1 MAVTLEE
8 LRVIVEGEIAPFQ
21 KKMKQ
26 LESQMKQT
34 QNKIENKTKG
44 LRERVG
50 QQAGGMATALGKLA
64 KITALAYLG
73 KKMLDLGMYST
84 QMALEVSA
92 SVNQIKRQMGE
103 SSQAF
108 LKWIDSNANAM
119 NMSVGEATK
128 YGAVYSNL
136 FSNFIK
142 DSNKL
147 SAYTGK
153 MLQTSAVIAQGSG
166 RTMTDVM
173 ERIRSGLLGNTEA
186 IEDLGINVN
195 VAMIESTN
203 AFKRFANGQSWQ
215 QLDYNTQQ
223 QIRLMAILE
232 QATAKY
238 GNTLQQSVNGR
249 ISMFKSLLSDAALN
263 IGNAMLPIINAMM
276 PVLNSFAMVLKNVT
290 AKLAEFI
297 GLMFNK
303 KAKVKN
309 GSALGNVAQG
319 AQKANDAV
327 GDLGDAMGGV
337 DDASGGTAGNLDD
350 TAKSAKKAAKELMG
364 LAGFDEITTLN
375 LNKDD
380 GSDGA
385 GSGGG
390 GGRGGK
396 GGKGGGS
403 GSGADILPEIALE
416 DMDTQFKSI
425 FDGWLPKLKELGDLF
440 GKGFKASF
448 RAEGVERLLNAL
460 DRIKKTLSDIFTDSR
475 VTGAFDTMLDK
486 WAYALGQF
494 AGSLATVA
502 LGIGVFIAESI
513 ANGLERQKERIISAL
528 TSLFTNLGDIGQSAG
543 NIAQVLSSAFYDV
556 ITSTGAVRI
565 GSAIVS
571 TFLSLSSTVIDIGSQ
586 IGADLMRGLEQIIS
600 ENAPRFSQVL
610 ASALENVAPIFETI
624 EQAVDDF
631 GDAFGRVYDK
641 HISPFIS
648 SLSEGLSYITS
659 VFIEAFD
666 SHVNPALE
674 RFSTGFSEVYDT
686 HIKPAMD
693 STEEAVGKVFDAFK
707 ALWEEVL
714 VPFGAFLSET
724 LGINLGTITD
734 ILGGALIEAV
744 KLLSDTWKGLME
756 GLEGFATWCEN
767 NTGTVQGLATTVGV
781 LALAWKGIEFAS
793 VLEQAGGIPA
803 VFENVKTAF
812 NGVKTAIEG
821 ATIAKAKDIA
831 ESITLNLMYA
841 KDFVV
846 NTASLIAQKGQ
857 EAIAWGISTAAKA
870 ADIAVTTAM
879 TAATWLLNA
888 ALAVLTSPITLVIA
902 AITALIAIGYLLVTN
917 WDTISAACSEIWGA
931 VVEFIGQVCQ
941 NIGKFF
947 SDLWKGVQDVF
958 SGVGQWFSQ
967 RFTEAWNAIV
977 QVFQGLGQWF
987 GDRWRDIE
995 NIFSKVGSW
1004 FGQKFSE
1011 AWNGITNAF
1020 SNVAG
1025 FFRGIYDNI
1034 VSWFTDIGRAV
1045 GDAVSGAFRS
1055 AVNSVFST
1063 VESSVNGFIGIIN
1076 SIIGAV
1082 NKISPIKFGR
1092 IGTVSLPRLAR
1103 GGIVDNPTV
1112 AMIGEAGKEVV
1123 MPLENT
1129 GFLQTMGR
1137 VVGGAV
1143 VNALGGGLP
1152 QSSGLPNGDI
1162 VIVIGSR
1169 EFGRFTIDEINKAQA
1184 EAGQLLLNI

>member
-1 MAVTLEE
+1 
-8 LRVIVEGEIAPFQ
+8 
-21 KKMKQ
+21 
-26 LESQMKQT
+26 
-34 QNKIENKTKG
+34 
-44 LRERVG
+44 
-50 QQAGGMATALGKLA
+50 
-64 KITALAYLG
+64 
-73 KKMLDLGMYST
+73 
-84 QMALEVSA
+84 
-92 SVNQIKRQMGE
+92 
-103 SSQAF
+103 
-108 LKWIDSNANAM
+108 
-119 NMSVGEATK
+119 
-128 YGAVYSNL
+128 
-136 FSNFIK
+136 
-142 DSNKL
+142 
-147 SAYTGK
+147 
-153 MLQTSAVIAQGSG
+153 
-166 RTMTDVM
+166 
-173 ERIRSGLLGNTEA
+173 
-186 IEDLGINVN
+186 
-195 VAMIESTN
+195 MIESTN

-303 KAKVKN
+303 KASVKN
-309 GSALGNVAQG
+309 SAVGNLAQG
-319 AQKANDAV
+319 AQNANDAV
-327 GDLGDAMGGV
+327 GGLGDAMDGV
-337 DDASGGTAGNLDD
+337 DDASGGTADNLDD
-350 TAKSAKKAAKELMG
+350 TAKSAKKAAKELLG

-390 GGRGGK
+390 SGGGGKGGK
-396 GGKGGGS
+396 GGKGGG
-403 GSGADILPEIALE
+403 GPADILPEIALE

-448 RAEGVERLLNAL
+448 RAEGVERLLNAI

-475 VTGAFDTMLDK
+475 VTSAFDTMLDK
-486 WAYALGQF
+486 WAYAFGQF

-513 ANGLERQKERIISAL
+513 ANGLERQKERIIRAL

-543 NIAQVLSSAFYDV
+543 NIAQTLSSAFYDV

-571 TFLSLSSTVIDIGSQ
+571 AILSLSSTVIDLGSQ

-610 ASALENVAPIFETI
+610 AGALENIAPIFETI
-624 EQAVDDF
+624 EQAANDF
-631 GDAFGRVYDK
+631 GDAFGRVYDE

-648 SLSEGLSYITS
+648 SLSEGLSYIVS

-666 SHVNPALE
+666 THVNPALE

-734 ILGGALIEAV
+734 MLGGALIEAI

-756 GLEGFATWCEN
+756 GLEGFAFWCEN
-767 NTGTVQGLATTVGV
+767 NTGTVQGLATTIGT
-781 LALAWKGIEFAS
+781 LTLAWKGIEFAS

-812 NGVKTAIEG
+812 SGVKTAIEG

-846 NTASLIAQKGQ
+846 NTAALIAQKGQ
-857 EAIAWGISTAAKA
+857 EAIAWGISTAAKV

-888 ALAVLTSPITLVIA
+888 ALAVLTSPVTLVIA
-902 AITALIAIGYLLVTN
+902 AIAALVAIGYLLVTN

-958 SGVGQWFSQ
+958 SGVGQWFNQ

-987 GDRWRDIE
+987 GERWRDIE
-995 NIFSKVGSW
+995 NTFSKVGSW
-1004 FGQKFSE
+1004 FSQKFSE

-1045 GDAVSGAFRS
+1045 GDAVSGAFKS
-1055 AVNSVFST
+1055 GMNGAIATVENVVNS
-1063 VESSVNGFIGIIN
+1063 FIGMIN
-1076 SIIGAV
+1076 GAIGLI
-1082 NKISPIKFGR
+1082 NKIPGVSIGR
-1092 IGTVSLPRLAR
+1092 IGYVNLPRLAR
-1103 GGIVDNPTV
+1103 GGIVDSPTV

-1162 VIVIGSR
+1162 VINIGSR
-1169 EFGRFTIDEINKAQA
+1169 EFGRFAIEEINKAQA
-1184 EAGQLLLNI
+1184 QAGELLLNI

>member
-34 QNKIENKTKG
+34 QNKIENSTKG

-50 QQAGGMATALGKLA
+50 QQAGGMAAALGKLA

-108 LKWIDSNANAM
+108 LKWIDNNANAM

-380 GSDGA
+380 GAGGA

-390 GGRGGK
+390 SGGGGKGSK
-396 GGKGGGS
+396 GGKGGGAP
-403 GSGADILPEIALE
+403 ADILPEIALE

-425 FDGWLPKLKELGDLF
+425 FDGWDKVLKPLFDYLSKLSNLF
-440 GKGFKASF
+440 KDGFNMSF
-448 RAEGVERLLNAL
+448 RADSL
-460 DRIKKTLSDIFTDSR
+460 DRFKTALAGIWQSLKDIFADGTVLQAAAR
-475 VTGAFDTMLDK
+475 FGEKLAF
-486 WAYALGQF
+486 ALGQITG
-494 AGSLATVA
+494 ALANIIM
-502 LGIGVFIAESI
+502 GIAVFIAESLNKSLNDTKLDIKGWLIRQFDI
-513 ANGLERQKERIISAL
+513 A
-528 TSLFTNLGDIGQSAG
+528 GDAVASIG
-543 NIAQVLSSAFYDV
+543 NIAQMLGQTFYDV
-556 ITSTGAVRI
+556 FTSAAATN
-565 GSAIVS
+565 
-571 TFLSLSSTVIDIGSQ
+571 
-586 IGADLMRGLEQIIS
+586 IGADILSAITYGTMGIVEVGSKLGRDILSGIEQSLVDNQDKITTALNGL
-600 ENAPRFSQVL
+600 L
-610 ASALENVAPIFETI
+610 SALEPTFESI
-624 EQAVDDF
+624 KNLF
-631 GDAFGRVYDK
+631 KNAF
-641 HISPFIS
+641 
-648 SLSEGLSYITS
+648 EGLSTTYDEH
-659 VFIEAFD
+659 VKPFFD
-666 SHVNPALE
+666 SFTE
-674 RFSTGFSEVYDT
+674 GFSSIFGTLIDSWNNDVQPVLDSIGQSFSDMFDN
-686 HIKPAMD
+686 HIQPFVDNFLYAFGQVVD
-693 STEEAVGKVFDAFK
+693 LLKVV
-707 ALWEEVL
+707 WEEGLLPLFDWIAANILPVL
-714 VPFGAFLSET
+714 VPIFQTLAEWFVQAWNVVFDVLGAVLK
-724 LGINLGTITD
+724 
-734 ILGGALIEAV
+734 ILGGIIEFLVGVFTGDWEKAWDGIV
-744 KLLSDTWKGLME
+744 QVAKGMWNLLSSIFMFVWNVILSFLKG
-756 GLEGFATWCEN
+756 
-767 NTGTVQGLATTVGV
+767 V
-781 LALAWKGIEFAS
+781 
-793 VLEQAGGIPA
+793 
-803 VFENVKTAF
+803 
-812 NGVKTAIEG
+812 
-821 ATIAKAKDIA
+821 
-831 ESITLNLMYA
+831 
-841 KDFVV
+841 
-846 NTASLIAQKGQ
+846 
-857 EAIAWGISTAAKA
+857 
-870 ADIAVTTAM
+870 
-879 TAATWLLNA
+879 
-888 ALAVLTSPITLVIA
+888 
-902 AITALIAIGYLLVTN
+902 
-917 WDTISAACSEIWGA
+917 WDTIVAILQAGW
-931 VVEFIGQVCQ
+931 
-941 NIGKFF
+941 
-947 SDLWKGVQDVF
+947 D
-958 SGVGQWFSQ
+958 
-967 RFTEAWNAIV
+967 AIV
-977 QVFQGLGQWF
+977 RIFQGLGKWF
-987 GDRWRDIE
+987 GDRWKDVE
-995 NIFSKVGSW
+995 NIFSNVGRW

-1034 VSWFTDIGRAV
+1034 VSWFSNIGGAV
-1045 GDAVSGAFRS
+1045 ATAVSGAFRY
-1055 AVNSVFST
+1055 AMNGVFAT
-1063 VESSVNGFIGIIN
+1063 IENAVNGFISMIN
-1076 SIIGAV
+1076 GVIGLINNIPGVSLGSIGYV
-1082 NKISPIKFGR
+1082 N
-1092 IGTVSLPRLAR
+1092 LPRLAR
-1103 GGIVDNPTV
+1103 GGIVDSPTV

-1152 QSSGLPNGDI
+1152 QSSSLPGGDI
-1162 VIVIGSR
+1162 VINIGSR
-1169 EFGRFTIDEINKAQA
+1169 EFGRFAIDEINKAQA
-1184 EAGQLLLNI
+1184 QAGELLLNI

>member
-108 LKWIDSNANAM
+108 LKWIDNNANAM

-303 KAKVKN
+303 KANVKN
-309 GSALGNVAQG
+309 SAVGNLAQG
-319 AQKANDAV
+319 AQNANDAV
-327 GDLGDAMGGV
+327 GGLGDAMDGV

-390 GGRGGK
+390 SGGGGK
-396 GGKGGGS
+396 GSKGGGS
-403 GSGADILPEIALE
+403 GSGADILPEIELT
-416 DMDTQFKSI
+416 DMDNQFKSI
-425 FDGWLPKLKELGDLF
+425 FDGWDKTLQPLFDYLSKLKDLF
-440 GKGFKASF
+440 KDGFNMSF
-448 RAEGVERLLNAL
+448 RADSL
-460 DRIKKTLSDIFTDSR
+460 DRFKTALAGIWQSLKDIFADGTVLQAAAGFGEKLALALGQ
-475 VTGAFDTMLDK
+475 VTGA
-486 WAYALGQF
+486 
-494 AGSLATVA
+494 VA
-502 LGIGVFIAESI
+502 NVVMGIAVFIAESLNKSLKDTKLDIKGWLIRQFDI
-513 ANGLERQKERIISAL
+513 A
-528 TSLFTNLGDIGQSAG
+528 GDAVASIG
-543 NIAQVLSSAFYDV
+543 NIAQMLGQTFYDV
-556 ITSTGAVRI
+556 FTSAAATNIGADILSAITYGATGIVEVGSKLGRDILSGIEQALVDNQDKITTALTGLLSALEPTFESIKNLFKNTFEGLNTTYDEHVKPFFDSFNEGFSSIFGTLLDSWNNDVQPVLDDIGKKFADLFDNHIQPFIDNFLYAFGQITDALKLLWDTILVPLFDWIAANILPVLVPTFQTLADWFVQAWTVVFDVLGAVSKI
-565 GSAIVS
+565 LGGIIEFLVGVFTGDWEKAWNGIVQIAEGLWDMLCSIFKFVWDAIVS
-571 TFLSLSSTVIDIGSQ
+571 FL
-586 IGADLMRGLEQIIS
+586 
-600 ENAPRFSQVL
+600 
-610 ASALENVAPIFETI
+610 
-624 EQAVDDF
+624 
-631 GDAFGRVYDK
+631 
-641 HISPFIS
+641 
-648 SLSEGLSYITS
+648 
-659 VFIEAFD
+659 
-666 SHVNPALE
+666 
-674 RFSTGFSEVYDT
+674 
-686 HIKPAMD
+686 
-693 STEEAVGKVFDAFK
+693 
-707 ALWEEVL
+707 
-714 VPFGAFLSET
+714 
-724 LGINLGTITD
+724 
-734 ILGGALIEAV
+734 
-744 KLLSDTWKGLME
+744 KG
-756 GLEGFATWCEN
+756 
-767 NTGTVQGLATTVGV
+767 V
-781 LALAWKGIEFAS
+781 
-793 VLEQAGGIPA
+793 
-803 VFENVKTAF
+803 
-812 NGVKTAIEG
+812 
-821 ATIAKAKDIA
+821 
-831 ESITLNLMYA
+831 
-841 KDFVV
+841 
-846 NTASLIAQKGQ
+846 
-857 EAIAWGISTAAKA
+857 
-870 ADIAVTTAM
+870 
-879 TAATWLLNA
+879 
-888 ALAVLTSPITLVIA
+888 
-902 AITALIAIGYLLVTN
+902 
-917 WDTISAACSEIWGA
+917 WDTIVAILQAGW
-931 VVEFIGQVCQ
+931 
-941 NIGKFF
+941 
-947 SDLWKGVQDVF
+947 D
-958 SGVGQWFSQ
+958 
-967 RFTEAWNAIV
+967 AIV
-977 QVFQGLGQWF
+977 RIFQGIGPWF
-987 GDRWRDIE
+987 GERWRDIE
-995 NIFSKVGSW
+995 NIFSKVGQW
-1004 FGQKFSE
+1004 FGQKFSDAWKAVQNAFKNIGQWFSERWNDIVNVFRDVANWFNQRFTE
-1011 AWNGITNAF
+1011 AWNAIVKIFQNLGKWFGDRYND
-1020 SNVAG
+1020 VK
-1025 FFRGIYDNI
+1025 NI
-1034 VSWFTDIGRAV
+1034 L
-1045 GDAVSGAFRS
+1045 
-1055 AVNSVFST
+1055 
-1063 VESSVNGFIGIIN
+1063 SSVNQWFGQKFSDAWNAVQNAFNSIGQWFGDRWRDITNVFSKTGSWFGEQFGKAYEGVKKAFSGIVEFFGGIWDRIKSTFTNVGTMVGNAIGGAVRGVINGVLATVENTIN
-1076 SIIGAV
+1076 SGIRLINGAISVINKLPGVNIG
-1082 NKISPIKFGR
+1082 SFS
-1092 IGTVSLPRLAR
+1092 TVSLPRLAR
-1103 GGIVDNPTV
+1103 GGIVDSPTV

-1143 VNALGGGLP
+1143 VNALGGRLP
-1152 QSSGLPNGDI
+1152 QSSGLPSGDI
-1162 VIVIGSR
+1162 VINIGSR
-1169 EFGRFTIDEINKAQA
+1169 EFGRFAIDEINKAQ
-1184 EAGQLLLNI
+1184 EQAGELLLNI

>member
-108 LKWIDSNANAM
+108 LKWIDNNANAM

-166 RTMTDVM
+166 RTMADVM

-303 KAKVKN
+303 KANVKN
-309 GSALGNVAQG
+309 SAVGNLAQG
-319 AQKANDAV
+319 AQNANDAV
-327 GDLGDAMGGV
+327 GGLGDAMDGV

-380 GSDGA
+380 GAGGA

-390 GGRGGK
+390 SGGGGK
-396 GGKGGGS
+396 GSKGGGS
-403 GSGADILPEIALE
+403 GSGADILPEIELT
-416 DMDTQFKSI
+416 DMDNQFKSI
-425 FDGWLPKLKELGDLF
+425 FDGWDKTLQPLFDYLSKLKDLF
-440 GKGFKASF
+440 KDGFNMSF
-448 RAEGVERLLNAL
+448 RADSL
-460 DRIKKTLSDIFTDSR
+460 DRFKTALAGIWQSLKDIFADGTVLQAAARFGEKLS
-475 VTGAFDTMLDK
+475 
-486 WAYALGQF
+486 YALGQGMG
-494 AGSLATVA
+494 AVA
-502 LGIGVFIAESI
+502 NVVMGIAVFIAESLNKSLNDTKLDI
-513 ANGLERQKERIISAL
+513 KGWLIRQFDI
-528 TSLFTNLGDIGQSAG
+528 TGDAVASIG
-543 NIAQVLSSAFYDV
+543 NIAQMLGQTFYDV
-556 ITSTGAVRI
+556 FTSAAATN
-565 GSAIVS
+565 
-571 TFLSLSSTVIDIGSQ
+571 
-586 IGADLMRGLEQIIS
+586 IGADILSAITYGTMGIVEVGLKLGRDILSGIEQALVDNQDKITTAL
-600 ENAPRFSQVL
+600 NGL
-610 ASALENVAPIFETI
+610 LSALEPTFESIKNLFKNT
-624 EQAVDDF
+624 F
-631 GDAFGRVYDK
+631 
-641 HISPFIS
+641 
-648 SLSEGLSYITS
+648 EGLSTTYDEH
-659 VFIEAFD
+659 VKPFFD
-666 SHVNPALE
+666 SFTE
-674 RFSTGFSEVYDT
+674 GFSSIFGTLIDSWNNDVQPVLDSIGQSFSDMFDN
-686 HIKPAMD
+686 HIQPFVDNFLYAFGQVVD
-693 STEEAVGKVFDAFK
+693 LLKVV
-707 ALWEEVL
+707 WEEGLLPLFDWIAANILPVL
-714 VPFGAFLSET
+714 VPIFQTLAEWFVQAWNVVFDVLGAVLK
-724 LGINLGTITD
+724 
-734 ILGGALIEAV
+734 ILGGIIEF
-744 KLLSDTWKGLME
+744 L
-756 GLEGFATWCEN
+756 
-767 NTGTVQGLATTVGV
+767 VGV
-781 LALAWKGIEFAS
+781 FTGDWEKAWDG
-793 VLEQAGGIPA
+793 
-803 VFENVKTAF
+803 
-812 NGVKTAIEG
+812 
-821 ATIAKAKDIA
+821 
-831 ESITLNLMYA
+831 
-841 KDFVV
+841 
-846 NTASLIAQKGQ
+846 
-857 EAIAWGISTAAKA
+857 
-870 ADIAVTTAM
+870 
-879 TAATWLLNA
+879 
-888 ALAVLTSPITLVIA
+888 
-902 AITALIAIGYLLVTN
+902 
-917 WDTISAACSEIWGA
+917 
-931 VVEFIGQVCQ
+931 
-941 NIGKFF
+941 
-947 SDLWKGVQDVF
+947 
-958 SGVGQWFSQ
+958 
-967 RFTEAWNAIV
+967 IV
-977 QVFQGLGQWF
+977 QVAKGMWNLLSSIFMFVWNVILSFLKGVWNTIVAILQAGWDAIVRIFQGLGKWF
-987 GDRWRDIE
+987 GDRWKDVE
-995 NIFSKVGSW
+995 NTFSNVGRW

-1034 VSWFTDIGRAV
+1034 VSWFSNIGGAV
-1045 GDAVSGAFRS
+1045 ATAVSGAFRY
-1055 AVNSVFST
+1055 AMNGVFAT
-1063 VESSVNGFIGIIN
+1063 IENAVNGFISMIN
-1076 SIIGAV
+1076 GVIGLINNIPGVSLGSIGYV
-1082 NKISPIKFGR
+1082 N
-1092 IGTVSLPRLAR
+1092 LPRLAR
-1103 GGIVDNPTV
+1103 GGIVDSPTV

-1143 VNALGGGLP
+1143 VNALGGGLQ
-1152 QSSGLPNGDI
+1152 QSSGLPSGDI
-1162 VIVIGSR
+1162 VFVIGSR
-1169 EFGRFTIDEINKAQA
+1169 EFGRFTIDEINRAQA

>member
-1 MAVTLEE
+1 MATTLEE

-108 LKWIDSNANAM
+108 LKWIDNNANAM

-142 DSNKL
+142 DSDKL

-249 ISMFKSLLSDAALN
+249 ISLFKSLLSDAALN

-276 PVLNSFAMVLKNVT
+276 PVLNSLAMVLKNVT

-297 GLMFNK
+297 SLMFNK
-303 KAKVKN
+303 KASVKN
-309 GSALGNVAQG
+309 SAVGNLAQG
-319 AQKANDAV
+319 AQNANDAV
-327 GDLGDAMGGV
+327 GGLGDAMDDV
-337 DDASGGTAGNLDD
+337 DDASGGTADNLDD
-350 TAKSAKKAAKELMG
+350 TAKSAKKAAKELLG

-380 GSDGA
+380 SDGA
-385 GSGGG
+385 GSGSG
-390 GGRGGK
+390 GGK
-396 GGKGGGS
+396 GGKSGNGGG
-403 GSGADILPEIALE
+403 GPADILPEIALE

-448 RAEGVERLLNAL
+448 RAEGAERLLNAL

-475 VTGAFDTMLDK
+475 VTSAFDTMLDK

-513 ANGLERQKERIISAL
+513 ANGLERQKERIIRAL
-528 TSLFTNLGDIGQSAG
+528 TSLFANLGDIAQSAG
-543 NIAQVLSSAFYDV
+543 NIAQALSSAFYDV
-556 ITSTGAVRI
+556 ITSTGAIRI

-571 TFLSLSSTVIDIGSQ
+571 AIISIGATVIELGSRIGR
-586 IGADLMRGLEQIIS
+586 DLMKGLEIIIT
-600 ENAPRFSQVL
+600 ENAPEL
-610 ASALENVAPIFETI
+610 AEFLKQSLENIAPIFEAI
-624 EQAVDDF
+624 SEAIDDF
-631 GDAFGRVYDK
+631 GKTIIDVYDNYV
-641 HISPFIS
+641 SPFIIGVS
-648 SLSEGLSYITS
+648 KGISENFQPLAT
-659 VFIEAFD
+659 FI
-666 SHVNPALE
+666 
-674 RFSTGFSEVYDT
+674 
-686 HIKPAMD
+686 
-693 STEEAVGKVFDAFK
+693 
-707 ALWEEVL
+707 ALWK
-714 VPFGAFLSET
+714 T
-724 LGINLGTITD
+724 
-734 ILGGALIEAV
+734 
-744 KLLSDTWKGLME
+744 
-756 GLEGFATWCEN
+756 
-767 NTGTVQGLATTVGV
+767 
-781 LALAWKGIEFAS
+781 IEFMS
-793 VLEQAGGIPA
+793 VLQQAGGIPA

-821 ATIAKAKDIA
+821 VTIAKAKDIA
-831 ESITLNLMYA
+831 ESIILNLMYA

-846 NTASLIAQKGQ
+846 NTAALIAQKGQ
-857 EAIAWGISTAAKA
+857 EAIAWGISTAAKV

-967 RFTEAWNAIV
+967 KFTEAWNAIV

-987 GDRWRDIE
+987 GARWRDIE
-995 NIFSKVGSW
+995 NAFSRVGQW
-1004 FGQKFSE
+1004 FAQKFSE

-1020 SNVAG
+1020 SNVVG
-1025 FFRGIYDNI
+1025 FFRGIYDSI
-1034 VSWFTDIGRAV
+1034 VSWFSNIGGAV
-1045 GDAVSGAFRS
+1045 ATAVSGAFRY
-1055 AVNSVFST
+1055 AMNGVFAT
-1063 VESSVNGFIGIIN
+1063 IENAVNGFIGMIN
-1076 SIIGAV
+1076 GVIGLINNIPGVSLGSIGYV
-1082 NKISPIKFGR
+1082 N
-1092 IGTVSLPRLAR
+1092 LPRLAR
-1103 GGIVDNPTV
+1103 GGIVDSPTV

-1152 QSSGLPNGDI
+1152 QSSGLPSGDI

-1169 EFGRFTIDEINKAQA
+1169 EFGRFAIDEINKAQ
-1184 EAGQLLLNI
+1184 EQAGELLLNI

>member
-34 QNKIENKTKG
+34 QNKIENSTKG
-44 LRERVG
+44 LRAGVTK
-50 QQAGGMATALGKLA
+50 QAKGIASALAGLGKIA
-64 KITALAYLG
+64 ALAYLG
-73 KKMLDLGMYST
+73 QKMVQLGMYST

-249 ISMFKSLLSDAALN
+249 ISLFKSLLSDAALN

-380 GSDGA
+380 GAGGA

-390 GGRGGK
+390 SGGGK
-396 GGKGGGS
+396 GGKGGGAP
-403 GSGADILPEIALE
+403 ADILPEIALE
-416 DMDTQFKSI
+416 DMDTHFKSI
-425 FDGWLPKLKELGDLF
+425 FDGWDKVLKPLFDYLSKLSNLF
-440 GKGFKASF
+440 KDGFNMSF
-448 RAEGVERLLNAL
+448 RAESL
-460 DRIKKTLSDIFTDSR
+460 DRFRAALAGIWQSLKDIFADGTVLQAAAGFGEKLALALGQ
-475 VTGAFDTMLDK
+475 VTGA
-486 WAYALGQF
+486 
-494 AGSLATVA
+494 VA
-502 LGIGVFIAESI
+502 NVVMGIAVFIAESLNKSLNDTKLDIKGWLIRQFDI
-513 ANGLERQKERIISAL
+513 A
-528 TSLFTNLGDIGQSAG
+528 GDAVASIG
-543 NIAQVLSSAFYDV
+543 NIAQMLGQTFYDV
-556 ITSTGAVRI
+556 FTSAAATN
-565 GSAIVS
+565 
-571 TFLSLSSTVIDIGSQ
+571 
-586 IGADLMRGLEQIIS
+586 IGADIL
-600 ENAPRFSQVL
+600 
-610 ASALENVAPIFETI
+610 SAITYGTMGIVEVGSKLGRDILSGI
-624 EQAVDDF
+624 EQALVDNQDKITTALNGLLYALEPTF
-631 GDAFGRVYDK
+631 ESIKNLFKNAF
-641 HISPFIS
+641 
-648 SLSEGLSYITS
+648 EGLSTTYDEHVKPFYDSFNEGLSSIFGTLLDSWNNDVQPVLDDIGKKFTDLFDNHIQPFIDNFLYAFGQITD
-659 VFIEAFD
+659 VLKLLWDTILVPLFD
-666 SHVNPALE
+666 WIAANILP
-674 RFSTGFSEVYDT
+674 
-686 HIKPAMD
+686 
-693 STEEAVGKVFDAFK
+693 
-707 ALWEEVL
+707 VL
-714 VPFGAFLSET
+714 VPTFQTLADWFVQAWTVVFDVVGAVFKILCGIIEFL
-724 LGINLGTITD
+724 
-734 ILGGALIEAV
+734 
-744 KLLSDTWKGLME
+744 
-756 GLEGFATWCEN
+756 
-767 NTGTVQGLATTVGV
+767 VGV
-781 LALAWKGIEFAS
+781 FTGDWEKAWNGIVQFFRGIWDLAS
-793 VLEQAGGIPA
+793 
-803 VFENVKTAF
+803 
-812 NGVKTAIEG
+812 
-821 ATIAKAKDIA
+821 
-831 ESITLNLMYA
+831 SIFM
-841 KDFVV
+841 F
-846 NTASLIAQKGQ
+846 
-857 EAIAWGISTAAKA
+857 
-870 ADIAVTTAM
+870 
-879 TAATWLLNA
+879 
-888 ALAVLTSPITLVIA
+888 
-902 AITALIAIGYLLVTN
+902 
-917 WDTISAACSEIWGA
+917 
-931 VVEFIGQVCQ
+931 
-941 NIGKFF
+941 
-947 SDLWKGVQDVF
+947 
-958 SGVGQWFSQ
+958 
-967 RFTEAWNAIV
+967 AWNAIV
-977 QVFQGLGQWF
+977 SFLKGVWDTIVAILQAGWDAIVRIFQGIGPWF
-987 GDRWRDIE
+987 GDRWRDVE
-995 NIFSKVGSW
+995 NIFSKVGQW

-1020 SNVAG
+1020 SNVVG
-1025 FFRGIYDNI
+1025 FFRGIYDTI
-1034 VSWFTDIGRAV
+1034 VSWFSNIGGAV
-1045 GDAVSGAFRS
+1045 ATAVSGAFRY
-1055 AVNSVFST
+1055 AMNGVFAT
-1063 VESSVNGFIGIIN
+1063 IENAVNGFIGMIN
-1076 SIIGAV
+1076 GVIGLINNIPGVSLGSIGYV
-1082 NKISPIKFGR
+1082 N
-1092 IGTVSLPRLAR
+1092 LPRLAR
-1103 GGIVDNPTV
+1103 GGIVDSPTV

-1169 EFGRFTIDEINKAQA
+1169 EFGRFTIDEINRAQA

>member
-108 LKWIDSNANAM
+108 LKWIDNNANAM

-173 ERIRSGLLGNTEA
+173 EHIRSGLLGNTEA

-276 PVLNSFAMVLKNVT
+276 PVLNSFAMVLKNIT

-380 GSDGA
+380 GAGGA

-390 GGRGGK
+390 SGGGGK
-396 GGKGGGS
+396 GSKGGGS
-403 GSGADILPEIALE
+403 GSGADILPEIELT
-416 DMDTQFKSI
+416 DMDNQFKSI
-425 FDGWLPKLKELGDLF
+425 FDGWDKTLQPLFDYLSKLKDLF
-440 GKGFKASF
+440 KDGFNMSF
-448 RAEGVERLLNAL
+448 RADSL
-460 DRIKKTLSDIFTDSR
+460 DRFKTALAGIWQSLKDIFADGTVLQAAAR
-475 VTGAFDTMLDK
+475 FGEKLAF
-486 WAYALGQF
+486 ALGQITG
-494 AGSLATVA
+494 ALANIIM
-502 LGIGVFIAESI
+502 GIAVFIAESLNKSLNDTKLDIKGWLIRQFDI
-513 ANGLERQKERIISAL
+513 A
-528 TSLFTNLGDIGQSAG
+528 GDAVASIG
-543 NIAQVLSSAFYDV
+543 NIAQMLGQTFYDV
-556 ITSTGAVRI
+556 FTSAAATN
-565 GSAIVS
+565 
-571 TFLSLSSTVIDIGSQ
+571 
-586 IGADLMRGLEQIIS
+586 IGADIL
-600 ENAPRFSQVL
+600 
-610 ASALENVAPIFETI
+610 SAITYGTMGIVEVGSKLGRDILSGI
-624 EQAVDDF
+624 EQSLVDNQDKITTALNGLLSTLEPTF
-631 GDAFGRVYDK
+631 ESIKNLFKNAF
-641 HISPFIS
+641 
-648 SLSEGLSYITS
+648 EGLSTTYDEHVKPFYDSFNEGLSSIFGTLLDS
-659 VFIEAFD
+659 WNNDVQPVLDDIGKKFADLFDNHIQPFIDSFLSAFGQIID
-666 SHVNPALE
+666 FLKLLW
-674 RFSTGFSEVYDT
+674 DT
-686 HIKPAMD
+686 ILVPL
-693 STEEAVGKVFDAFK
+693 FDWIA
-707 ALWEEVL
+707 ANILPVL
-714 VPFGAFLSET
+714 VPTFQTLADWFVQAWTVVFDVLGAVLK
-724 LGINLGTITD
+724 
-734 ILGGALIEAV
+734 ILGGIIEYLV
-744 KLLSDTWKGLME
+744 GVFTGDWEKTW
-756 GLEGFATWCEN
+756 N
-767 NTGTVQGLATTVGV
+767 GTVQFF
-781 LALAWKGIEFAS
+781 KGIWELAS
-793 VLEQAGGIPA
+793 
-803 VFENVKTAF
+803 
-812 NGVKTAIEG
+812 
-821 ATIAKAKDIA
+821 
-831 ESITLNLMYA
+831 SIFM
-841 KDFVV
+841 FV
-846 NTASLIAQKGQ
+846 
-857 EAIAWGISTAAKA
+857 
-870 ADIAVTTAM
+870 
-879 TAATWLLNA
+879 
-888 ALAVLTSPITLVIA
+888 
-902 AITALIAIGYLLVTN
+902 
-917 WDTISAACSEIWGA
+917 
-931 VVEFIGQVCQ
+931 
-941 NIGKFF
+941 
-947 SDLWKGVQDVF
+947 
-958 SGVGQWFSQ
+958 
-967 RFTEAWNAIV
+967 WNAILSFLKGV
-977 QVFQGLGQWF
+977 WNTIVAILQAGWDAIVRIFQGLGKWF
-987 GDRWRDIE
+987 GDRWKDVE
-995 NIFSKVGSW
+995 NTFSNVGRW

-1034 VSWFTDIGRAV
+1034 VSWFSNIGGAV
-1045 GDAVSGAFRS
+1045 ATAVSGAFRY
-1055 AVNSVFST
+1055 AMNGVFAT
-1063 VESSVNGFIGIIN
+1063 IENAVNGFIGMIN
-1076 SIIGAV
+1076 GVIGLINNIPGVSLGSIGYV
-1082 NKISPIKFGR
+1082 N
-1092 IGTVSLPRLAR
+1092 LPRLAR
-1103 GGIVDNPTV
+1103 GGIVDSPTV

-1143 VNALGGGLP
+1143 VNALGGDLP
-1152 QSSGLPNGDI
+1152 QSSGLPSGDI
-1162 VIVIGSR
+1162 VIMIGSR
-1169 EFGRFTIDEINKAQA
+1169 EFGRFAIDEINKAQ
-1184 EAGQLLLNI
+1184 EQAGELLLNI

>member
-108 LKWIDSNANAM
+108 LKWIDNNANAM

-303 KAKVKN
+303 KANVKN
-309 GSALGNVAQG
+309 SAVGNLAQG
-319 AQKANDAV
+319 AQNANDAV
-327 GDLGDAMGGV
+327 GGLGDAMDGV

-390 GGRGGK
+390 SGGGGK
-396 GGKGGGS
+396 GSKGGGS
-403 GSGADILPEIALE
+403 GSGADILPEIELT
-416 DMDTQFKSI
+416 DMDNQFKSI
-425 FDGWLPKLKELGDLF
+425 FDGWDKTLQPLFDYLSKLKDLF
-440 GKGFKASF
+440 KDGFNMSF
-448 RAEGVERLLNAL
+448 RADSL
-460 DRIKKTLSDIFTDSR
+460 DRFKTALAGIWQSLKDIFADGTVLQAAAGFGEKLALALGQ
-475 VTGAFDTMLDK
+475 VTGA
-486 WAYALGQF
+486 
-494 AGSLATVA
+494 VA
-502 LGIGVFIAESI
+502 NVVMGIAVFIAESLNKSLNDTKLDIKGWLIRRFDI
-513 ANGLERQKERIISAL
+513 A
-528 TSLFTNLGDIGQSAG
+528 GDAVASIG
-543 NIAQVLSSAFYDV
+543 NIAQMLGQTFYDV
-556 ITSTGAVRI
+556 FTSAAATN
-565 GSAIVS
+565 
-571 TFLSLSSTVIDIGSQ
+571 
-586 IGADLMRGLEQIIS
+586 IGADIIS
-600 ENAPRFSQVL
+600 AITYGTMGIVELGSKLGRDILSGIEQALVDNQDKITTAL
-610 ASALENVAPIFETI
+610 TGLLSALEPTFESIKNLFKNTFEGLNTTYDEHVKPFFDSFNEGFSSIFGTLLDSWNNDV
-624 EQAVDDF
+624 QPVLDDIGKKF
-631 GDAFGRVYDK
+631 ADLFDNHIQPFIDNFLYAFGQIIDLLKLLWDTILV
-641 HISPFIS
+641 P
-648 SLSEGLSYITS
+648 L
-659 VFIEAFD
+659 FD
-666 SHVNPALE
+666 WIAANILPILVPTFQTLADCFVLAWN
-674 RFSTGFSEVYDT
+674 V
-686 HIKPAMD
+686 
-693 STEEAVGKVFDAFK
+693 VFD
-707 ALWEEVL
+707 VL
-714 VPFGAFLSET
+714 GAVLK
-724 LGINLGTITD
+724 
-734 ILGGALIEAV
+734 ILGGIIEFLVGVFTGDWEKAWNGIV
-744 KLLSDTWKGLME
+744 QIAE
-756 GLEGFATWCEN
+756 GLWDMLCSIFKFVWD
-767 NTGTVQGLATTVGV
+767 VIVSILKGV
-781 LALAWKGIEFAS
+781 
-793 VLEQAGGIPA
+793 
-803 VFENVKTAF
+803 
-812 NGVKTAIEG
+812 
-821 ATIAKAKDIA
+821 
-831 ESITLNLMYA
+831 
-841 KDFVV
+841 
-846 NTASLIAQKGQ
+846 
-857 EAIAWGISTAAKA
+857 
-870 ADIAVTTAM
+870 
-879 TAATWLLNA
+879 
-888 ALAVLTSPITLVIA
+888 
-902 AITALIAIGYLLVTN
+902 
-917 WDTISAACSEIWGA
+917 WDTIVAILQAGW
-931 VVEFIGQVCQ
+931 
-941 NIGKFF
+941 
-947 SDLWKGVQDVF
+947 D
-958 SGVGQWFSQ
+958 
-967 RFTEAWNAIV
+967 AIV
-977 QVFQGLGQWF
+977 RIFQGIGPWF
-987 GDRWRDIE
+987 GERWRDIE

-1025 FFRGIYDNI
+1025 FFKGIFDSI
-1034 VSWFTDIGRAV
+1034 VGWFTDIGRAV
-1045 GDAVSGAFRS
+1045 GDAVSGAFKS
-1055 AVNSVFST
+1055 GMNGAIAT
-1063 VESSVNGFIGIIN
+1063 VENVVNEFIGLIN
-1076 SIIGAV
+1076 GAIGLI
-1082 NKISPIKFGR
+1082 NKIPGVNIGR
-1092 IGTVSLPRLAR
+1092 IGYVNLPRLAR
-1103 GGIVDNPTV
+1103 GGIVDSPTV

>member
-34 QNKIENKTKG
+34 QNKIENSTKG
-44 LRERVG
+44 LRAGVTK
-50 QQAGGMATALGKLA
+50 QANGIASALAGLGKIA
-64 KITALAYLG
+64 ALAYLG
-73 KKMLDLGMYST
+73 QKMVQLGMYST

-108 LKWIDSNANAM
+108 LKWIDNNANAM

-238 GNTLQQSVNGR
+238 GDTLQQTVNGR
-249 ISMFKSLLSDAALN
+249 ISLFKSLLSDAALN

-303 KAKVKN
+303 KANVKN
-309 GSALGNVAQG
+309 SAVGNLAQG
-319 AQKANDAV
+319 AQNANDAV
-327 GDLGDAMGGV
+327 GGLGDAMDGV

-380 GSDGA
+380 GAGGA

-390 GGRGGK
+390 K
-396 GGKGGGS
+396 GSKGGGS
-403 GSGADILPEIALE
+403 GSGADILPEIELT
-416 DMDTQFKSI
+416 DMDNQFKSI
-425 FDGWLPKLKELGDLF
+425 FDGWDKTLQPLFDYLSKLKDLF
-440 GKGFKASF
+440 KDGFNMSF
-448 RAEGVERLLNAL
+448 RADSL
-460 DRIKKTLSDIFTDSR
+460 DRFKTALAGIWQSLKDIFADGTVLQAAAR
-475 VTGAFDTMLDK
+475 FGEKLAF
-486 WAYALGQF
+486 ALGQGMG
-494 AGSLATVA
+494 AVA
-502 LGIGVFIAESI
+502 NVVMGIAVFIAESLNKSLNDTKLDIKGWLIRQFDI
-513 ANGLERQKERIISAL
+513 A
-528 TSLFTNLGDIGQSAG
+528 GDAVASIG
-543 NIAQVLSSAFYDV
+543 NIAQMLGQTFYDV
-556 ITSTGAVRI
+556 FTSAAATN
-565 GSAIVS
+565 
-571 TFLSLSSTVIDIGSQ
+571 
-586 IGADLMRGLEQIIS
+586 IGADILSAITYGTMGIVEVGLKLGRDILSGIEQALVDNQDKITTAL
-600 ENAPRFSQVL
+600 NGL
-610 ASALENVAPIFETI
+610 LSALEPTFESIKNLFKNT
-624 EQAVDDF
+624 F
-631 GDAFGRVYDK
+631 
-641 HISPFIS
+641 
-648 SLSEGLSYITS
+648 EGLSTTYDEH
-659 VFIEAFD
+659 VKPFFD
-666 SHVNPALE
+666 SFNE
-674 RFSTGFSEVYDT
+674 GFSSIFGTLLDSWNNDVQPVLDDIGKKFADLFDNHIQPFIDNFLYAFGQIIDFLKLLWDT
-686 HIKPAMD
+686 ILVPL
-693 STEEAVGKVFDAFK
+693 FDWIA
-707 ALWEEVL
+707 ANILPVL
-714 VPFGAFLSET
+714 VPTFQTLADWFVQAWTVVFDVLGAVLK
-724 LGINLGTITD
+724 
-734 ILGGALIEAV
+734 ILGGIIEF
-744 KLLSDTWKGLME
+744 L
-756 GLEGFATWCEN
+756 
-767 NTGTVQGLATTVGV
+767 VGV
-781 LALAWKGIEFAS
+781 FTGDWEKAWDG
-793 VLEQAGGIPA
+793 
-803 VFENVKTAF
+803 
-812 NGVKTAIEG
+812 
-821 ATIAKAKDIA
+821 
-831 ESITLNLMYA
+831 
-841 KDFVV
+841 
-846 NTASLIAQKGQ
+846 
-857 EAIAWGISTAAKA
+857 
-870 ADIAVTTAM
+870 
-879 TAATWLLNA
+879 
-888 ALAVLTSPITLVIA
+888 
-902 AITALIAIGYLLVTN
+902 
-917 WDTISAACSEIWGA
+917 
-931 VVEFIGQVCQ
+931 
-941 NIGKFF
+941 
-947 SDLWKGVQDVF
+947 
-958 SGVGQWFSQ
+958 
-967 RFTEAWNAIV
+967 IV
-977 QVFQGLGQWF
+977 QVAKGMWNLLSSIFMFVWNVILSFLKGVWNTIVAILQAGWDAIVRIFQGLGKWF
-987 GDRWRDIE
+987 GDRWKDVE
-995 NIFSKVGSW
+995 NIFSNVGRW

-1034 VSWFTDIGRAV
+1034 VSWFSNIGGAV
-1045 GDAVSGAFRS
+1045 ATAVSGAFRY
-1055 AVNSVFST
+1055 AMNGVFAT
-1063 VESSVNGFIGIIN
+1063 IENAVNGFIGMIN
-1076 SIIGAV
+1076 GVIGLINNIPGVSLGSIGYV
-1082 NKISPIKFGR
+1082 N
-1092 IGTVSLPRLAR
+1092 LPRLAR
-1103 GGIVDNPTV
+1103 GGIVDSPTV

-1162 VIVIGSR
+1162 VIMIGSR
-1169 EFGRFTIDEINKAQA
+1169 EFGRFAIDEINKAQ
-1184 EAGQLLLNI
+1184 EQAGELLLNV

>member
-34 QNKIENKTKG
+34 QNKIENSTKG
-44 LRERVG
+44 LRAGVTK
-50 QQAGGMATALGKLA
+50 QANGIASALAGLGKIA
-64 KITALAYLG
+64 ALAYLG

-92 SVNQIKRQMGE
+92 SANQIKRQMGE

-108 LKWIDSNANAM
+108 LKWIDNNANAM

-173 ERIRSGLLGNTEA
+173 ERIRSGLFGNTEA

-303 KAKVKN
+303 KANVKN
-309 GSALGNVAQG
+309 SAVGNLAQG
-319 AQKANDAV
+319 AQNANDAV
-327 GDLGDAMGGV
+327 GGLGDAMDGV

-380 GSDGA
+380 GAGGA

-390 GGRGGK
+390 SGGGGKGSK
-396 GGKGGGS
+396 GGKGGGAP
-403 GSGADILPEIALE
+403 ADILPEIALE

-425 FDGWLPKLKELGDLF
+425 FDGWDKVLKPLFDYLSKLSNLF
-440 GKGFKASF
+440 KDGFNMSF
-448 RAEGVERLLNAL
+448 RADSL
-460 DRIKKTLSDIFTDSR
+460 DRFKTALAGIWQSLKDIFADGTVLQAAAR
-475 VTGAFDTMLDK
+475 FGEKLAF
-486 WAYALGQF
+486 ALGQITG
-494 AGSLATVA
+494 ALANIIM
-502 LGIGVFIAESI
+502 GIAVFIAESLNKSLNDTKLDIKGWLIRQFDI
-513 ANGLERQKERIISAL
+513 A
-528 TSLFTNLGDIGQSAG
+528 GDAVASIG
-543 NIAQVLSSAFYDV
+543 NIAQMLGQTFYDV
-556 ITSTGAVRI
+556 FTSAAATN
-565 GSAIVS
+565 
-571 TFLSLSSTVIDIGSQ
+571 
-586 IGADLMRGLEQIIS
+586 IGADILSAITYGTMGIVEVGSKLGRDILSGIEQALVDNQDKITTALNGL
-600 ENAPRFSQVL
+600 L
-610 ASALENVAPIFETI
+610 SALEPTFESI
-624 EQAVDDF
+624 KNLF
-631 GDAFGRVYDK
+631 KNAF
-641 HISPFIS
+641 
-648 SLSEGLSYITS
+648 EGLSTTYDEH
-659 VFIEAFD
+659 VKPFYD
-666 SHVNPALE
+666 SFNE
-674 RFSTGFSEVYDT
+674 GFSSIFGTLLDSWNNDVQPVLDDIGKKFADLFDN
-686 HIKPAMD
+686 HIQPFID
-693 STEEAVGKVFDAFK
+693 SFLSAYGQITDALK
-707 ALWEEVL
+707 LLWETILVPLFDWIAANILPVL
-714 VPFGAFLSET
+714 VPTFQTLADWFVQAWNVVFDVLGAVLK
-724 LGINLGTITD
+724 
-734 ILGGALIEAV
+734 ILGGIIEYLIGVFTGDWEKA
-744 KLLSDTWKGLME
+744 W
-756 GLEGFATWCEN
+756 N
-767 NTGTVQGLATTVGV
+767 GTVQFF
-781 LALAWKGIEFAS
+781 KGIWELAS
-793 VLEQAGGIPA
+793 
-803 VFENVKTAF
+803 
-812 NGVKTAIEG
+812 
-821 ATIAKAKDIA
+821 
-831 ESITLNLMYA
+831 SIFM
-841 KDFVV
+841 FV
-846 NTASLIAQKGQ
+846 
-857 EAIAWGISTAAKA
+857 
-870 ADIAVTTAM
+870 
-879 TAATWLLNA
+879 
-888 ALAVLTSPITLVIA
+888 
-902 AITALIAIGYLLVTN
+902 
-917 WDTISAACSEIWGA
+917 
-931 VVEFIGQVCQ
+931 
-941 NIGKFF
+941 
-947 SDLWKGVQDVF
+947 
-958 SGVGQWFSQ
+958 
-967 RFTEAWNAIV
+967 WNAIV
-977 QVFQGLGQWF
+977 SFLKGVWNTIVAILQAGWDAIVRIFQGLGKWF
-987 GDRWRDIE
+987 GDRWKDVE
-995 NIFSKVGSW
+995 NIFSNVGRW

-1034 VSWFTDIGRAV
+1034 VSWFSNIGGAV
-1045 GDAVSGAFRS
+1045 ATAVSGAFRY
-1055 AVNSVFST
+1055 AMNGVFAT
-1063 VESSVNGFIGIIN
+1063 IENAVNGFISMIN
-1076 SIIGAV
+1076 GVIGLINNIPGVSLGSIGYV
-1082 NKISPIKFGR
+1082 N
-1092 IGTVSLPRLAR
+1092 LPRLAR
-1103 GGIVDNPTV
+1103 GGIVDSPTV

-1143 VNALGGGLP
+1143 VNALGGGLQ
-1152 QSSGLPNGDI
+1152 QSSGLPSGDI
-1162 VIVIGSR
+1162 VFVIGSR
-1169 EFGRFTIDEINKAQA
+1169 EFGRFTIDEINRAQA

>member
-34 QNKIENKTKG
+34 QNKIENSTKG
-44 LRERVG
+44 LRAGVAR
-50 QQAGGMATALGKLA
+50 QANGIASALAGLGKIA
-64 KITALAYLG
+64 ALAYLG
-73 KKMLDLGMYST
+73 QKMVQLGMYST

-108 LKWIDSNANAM
+108 LKWVDNNANAM

-153 MLQTSAVIAQGSG
+153 MLQTSAIIAQGTG

-186 IEDLGINVN
+186 IEDLGINVGI
-195 VAMIESTN
+195 AMIESTN

-238 GNTLQQSVNGR
+238 GDTLQQTVNGR
-249 ISMFKSLLSDAALN
+249 ISLFKSLLSDAALN

-309 GSALGNVAQG
+309 GSALSNVAQG

-380 GSDGA
+380 SSDGA
-385 GSGGG
+385 GSGSGSPGG
-390 GGRGGK
+390 GGGGGKGGK
-396 GGKGGGS
+396 GGKGGG
-403 GSGADILPEIALE
+403 GPADILPEIALE

-425 FDGWLPKLKELGDLF
+425 FNGWDKVLKPLFDYLSKLSNLFKDGF
-440 GKGFKASF
+440 NMSF
-448 RAEGVERLLNAL
+448 RADSLGRFKNAL
-460 DRIKKTLSDIFTDSR
+460 LGIWQSLKDIFADGTVLQAAAR
-475 VTGAFDTMLDK
+475 FGEKLAF
-486 WAYALGQF
+486 ALGQT
-494 AGSLATVA
+494 AGAVA
-502 LGIGVFIAESI
+502 NVIMGIAVFIAESLDKSLKETKLDI
-513 ANGLERQKERIISAL
+513 KNWLIRQFEIKGDTI
-528 TSLFTNLGDIGQSAG
+528 TSIGNLAQTIGQ
-543 NIAQVLSSAFYDV
+543 IFYDT
-556 ITSTGAVRI
+556 ITSAAATNI
-565 GSAIVS
+565 GSAI
-571 TFLSLSSTVIDIGSQ
+571 
-586 IGADLMRGLEQIIS
+586 
-600 ENAPRFSQVL
+600 
-610 ASALENVAPIFETI
+610 
-624 EQAVDDF
+624 
-631 GDAFGRVYDK
+631 
-641 HISPFIS
+641 IS
-648 SLSEGLSYITS
+648 SLVYIRMGIDDITGKIERDFWAFWERLAVDNQAGITTAFIGLLSAVEPIFVSIKDLFKNT
-659 VFIEAFD
+659 FINLNTTYDEHLKPFYD
-666 SHVNPALE
+666 SFTE
-674 RFSTGFSEVYDT
+674 GFSSIFGTLLDSWNNDVQPMLDDIGEKFAGLFDN
-686 HIKPAMD
+686 HIQPFVDNFLYAFGQIVDILKLVW
-693 STEEAVGKVFDAFK
+693 EAILVPLFDWIA
-707 ALWEEVL
+707 ANILPVL
-714 VPFGAFLSET
+714 VPTFQMLADWFVQAWAVVFDVLGAVLK
-724 LGINLGTITD
+724 
-734 ILGGALIEAV
+734 ILGGIIEF
-744 KLLSDTWKGLME
+744 L
-756 GLEGFATWCEN
+756 
-767 NTGTVQGLATTVGV
+767 VGV
-781 LALAWKGIEFAS
+781 FTGDWEKAWNGI
-793 VLEQAGGIPA
+793 VQ
-803 VFENVKTAF
+803 
-812 NGVKTAIEG
+812 
-821 ATIAKAKDIA
+821 IA
-831 ESITLNLMYA
+831 EGIWELLASIF
-841 KDFVV
+841 KFVWD
-846 NTASLIAQKGQ
+846 AILSFLKG
-857 EAIAWGISTAAKA
+857 
-870 ADIAVTTAM
+870 V
-879 TAATWLLNA
+879 
-888 ALAVLTSPITLVIA
+888 
-902 AITALIAIGYLLVTN
+902 
-917 WDTISAACSEIWGA
+917 WDTIIAILQAGW
-931 VVEFIGQVCQ
+931 
-941 NIGKFF
+941 
-947 SDLWKGVQDVF
+947 D
-958 SGVGQWFSQ
+958 
-967 RFTEAWNAIV
+967 AIV
-977 QVFQGLGQWF
+977 RIFQGLGQWF
-987 GDRWRDIE
+987 TARWKEVE
-995 NIFSKVGSW
+995 NTFSNVGQW
-1004 FGQKFSE
+1004 FSQKFSE

-1034 VSWFTDIGRAV
+1034 VSWFTNIGRAV

-1103 GGIVDNPTV
+1103 GGIVDSPTV

-1143 VNALGGGLP
+1143 VNALGGVLP

-1162 VIVIGSR
+1162 VINIGSR
-1169 EFGRFTIDEINKAQA
+1169 EFGRFAIEEINKAQA
-1184 EAGQLLLNI
+1184 QAGELLLNI

>member
-34 QNKIENKTKG
+34 QNKIENSTKG
-44 LRERVG
+44 LRAGVTK
-50 QQAGGMATALGKLA
+50 QANGIASALAGLGKIA
-64 KITALAYLG
+64 ALAYLG
-73 KKMLDLGMYST
+73 QKMVQLGMYST

-108 LKWIDSNANAM
+108 LKWIDNNANAM

-186 IEDLGINVN
+186 IEDLGINVG

-238 GNTLQQSVNGR
+238 GDTLQQTVNGR
-249 ISMFKSLLSDAALN
+249 ISLFKSLLSDAALN

-380 GSDGA
+380 GSDGS
-385 GSGGG
+385 GSGSGSPGGGGG

-396 GGKGGGS
+396 GGKGGG
-403 GSGADILPEIALE
+403 GPADILPEIALE

-425 FDGWLPKLKELGDLF
+425 FDGWDKVLKPLFDYLSKLSNLF
-440 GKGFKASF
+440 KDGFNMSF
-448 RAEGVERLLNAL
+448 RADSLDRFKNAL
-460 DRIKKTLSDIFTDSR
+460 IGIWQSLKDIFADGTVLQAAAR
-475 VTGAFDTMLDK
+475 FGEKLAF
-486 WAYALGQF
+486 ALGQT
-494 AGSLATVA
+494 AGAVA
-502 LGIGVFIAESI
+502 NIIMGIAVFIAESLNKSLNDTKLDIKGWLIRQFDI
-513 ANGLERQKERIISAL
+513 A
-528 TSLFTNLGDIGQSAG
+528 GDAVASIG
-543 NIAQVLSSAFYDV
+543 NIAQMLGQTFYDV
-556 ITSTGAVRI
+556 FTSAAATNIGADILSAITYGTMGIVELGLKLGRDILSGIEQALVDNQDKITTALNGLLSAFEPTFESIKNLFKNTFEELNQTYDEHVKPFFDSFNEGFNTLFGTLLDSWNNDVQPVVDGIGEKFAGLFDNHIQPFVDNFLYAFGQIVDVLKLVWEAILVPLFDWIAANILPVLVPTFQTLADWFVQAWTVVFDVLGAVLKI
-565 GSAIVS
+565 LGGIIEFLVGVFTGDWEKAWNGIVQIAKGIWEMLSSIFMFVWDAIVS
-571 TFLSLSSTVIDIGSQ
+571 FL
-586 IGADLMRGLEQIIS
+586 
-600 ENAPRFSQVL
+600 
-610 ASALENVAPIFETI
+610 
-624 EQAVDDF
+624 
-631 GDAFGRVYDK
+631 
-641 HISPFIS
+641 
-648 SLSEGLSYITS
+648 
-659 VFIEAFD
+659 
-666 SHVNPALE
+666 
-674 RFSTGFSEVYDT
+674 
-686 HIKPAMD
+686 
-693 STEEAVGKVFDAFK
+693 
-707 ALWEEVL
+707 
-714 VPFGAFLSET
+714 
-724 LGINLGTITD
+724 
-734 ILGGALIEAV
+734 
-744 KLLSDTWKGLME
+744 KG
-756 GLEGFATWCEN
+756 
-767 NTGTVQGLATTVGV
+767 V
-781 LALAWKGIEFAS
+781 
-793 VLEQAGGIPA
+793 
-803 VFENVKTAF
+803 
-812 NGVKTAIEG
+812 
-821 ATIAKAKDIA
+821 
-831 ESITLNLMYA
+831 
-841 KDFVV
+841 
-846 NTASLIAQKGQ
+846 
-857 EAIAWGISTAAKA
+857 
-870 ADIAVTTAM
+870 
-879 TAATWLLNA
+879 
-888 ALAVLTSPITLVIA
+888 
-902 AITALIAIGYLLVTN
+902 
-917 WDTISAACSEIWGA
+917 WDTIVAILQAGWDAIVRIFQG
-931 VVEFIGQVCQ
+931 I
-941 NIGKFF
+941 
-947 SDLWKGVQDVF
+947 
-958 SGVGQWFSQ
+958 GQWF
-967 RFTEAWNAIV
+967 TA
-977 QVFQGLGQWF
+977 
-987 GDRWRDIE
+987 RWKEVE
-995 NIFSKVGSW
+995 NIFSNVGNW

-1020 SNVAG
+1020 SNVVG

-1034 VSWFTDIGRAV
+1034 VSWFSNIGGAV
-1045 GDAVSGAFRS
+1045 ATAVSGAFRY
-1055 AVNSVFST
+1055 AMNGVFAT
-1063 VESSVNGFIGIIN
+1063 IENAVNGFIGMIN
-1076 SIIGAV
+1076 GVIGLI
-1082 NKISPIKFGR
+1082 NKVPGVRLGR

-1103 GGIVDNPTV
+1103 GGIVDSPTV

-1152 QSSGLPNGDI
+1152 QSSSLPGGDI
-1162 VIVIGSR
+1162 VINIGSR
-1169 EFGRFTIDEINKAQA
+1169 EFGRFAIDEINKAQA
-1184 EAGQLLLNI
+1184 QAGELLLNI

>member
-108 LKWIDSNANAM
+108 LKWIDNNANAM

-238 GNTLQQSVNGR
+238 GDTLQQSVNGR
-249 ISMFKSLLSDAALN
+249 ISLFKSLLSDTALN

-276 PVLNSFAMVLKNVT
+276 PVLNSLAMVLKNVT

-327 GDLGDAMGGV
+327 GALGDAMGGV

-380 GSDGA
+380 GAGGA

-390 GGRGGK
+390 SGGGGKGSK
-396 GGKGGGS
+396 GGKGGGAP
-403 GSGADILPEIALE
+403 ADILPEIALE

-425 FDGWLPKLKELGDLF
+425 FDGWDKVLKPLFDYLSKLSNLF
-440 GKGFKASF
+440 KDGFNMSF
-448 RAEGVERLLNAL
+448 RADSL
-460 DRIKKTLSDIFTDSR
+460 DRFKTALAGIWQSLKDIFADGTVLQAAAR
-475 VTGAFDTMLDK
+475 FGEKLAF
-486 WAYALGQF
+486 ALGQITG
-494 AGSLATVA
+494 ALANIIM
-502 LGIGVFIAESI
+502 GIAVFIAESLNKSLNDTKLDIKGWLIRQFDI
-513 ANGLERQKERIISAL
+513 A
-528 TSLFTNLGDIGQSAG
+528 GDAVASIG
-543 NIAQVLSSAFYDV
+543 NIAQMLGQTFYDV
-556 ITSTGAVRI
+556 FTSAAATN
-565 GSAIVS
+565 
-571 TFLSLSSTVIDIGSQ
+571 
-586 IGADLMRGLEQIIS
+586 IGADILSAITYGTMGIVEVGSKLGRDILSGIEQSLVDNQDKITAALNGL
-600 ENAPRFSQVL
+600 L
-610 ASALENVAPIFETI
+610 SALEPTFESI
-624 EQAVDDF
+624 KNLF
-631 GDAFGRVYDK
+631 KNAF
-641 HISPFIS
+641 
-648 SLSEGLSYITS
+648 EGLSTTYDEHVKPFYDSFNEGLSSIFGTLLDSWNNDVQPVLDSIGEKFADLFDNHIQPFIDSFLSAYGQIT
-659 VFIEAFD
+659 D
-666 SHVNPALE
+666 AL
-674 RFSTGFSEVYDT
+674 
-686 HIKPAMD
+686 KL
-693 STEEAVGKVFDAFK
+693 
-707 ALWEEVL
+707 LWETILVPLFDWIAANILPVL
-714 VPFGAFLSET
+714 VPTFQTLADWFVQAWTVVFDVLGAVSK
-724 LGINLGTITD
+724 
-734 ILGGALIEAV
+734 ILGGIIEYLV
-744 KLLSDTWKGLME
+744 GVFTGDWEKTW
-756 GLEGFATWCEN
+756 N
-767 NTGTVQGLATTVGV
+767 GTVQFF
-781 LALAWKGIEFAS
+781 KGIWELAS
-793 VLEQAGGIPA
+793 
-803 VFENVKTAF
+803 
-812 NGVKTAIEG
+812 
-821 ATIAKAKDIA
+821 
-831 ESITLNLMYA
+831 SIFM
-841 KDFVV
+841 FV
-846 NTASLIAQKGQ
+846 
-857 EAIAWGISTAAKA
+857 
-870 ADIAVTTAM
+870 
-879 TAATWLLNA
+879 
-888 ALAVLTSPITLVIA
+888 
-902 AITALIAIGYLLVTN
+902 
-917 WDTISAACSEIWGA
+917 
-931 VVEFIGQVCQ
+931 
-941 NIGKFF
+941 
-947 SDLWKGVQDVF
+947 
-958 SGVGQWFSQ
+958 
-967 RFTEAWNAIV
+967 WNAILSFLKGV
-977 QVFQGLGQWF
+977 WNTIVAILQAGWDAIVRIFQGLGKWF
-987 GDRWRDIE
+987 GDRWKDVE
-995 NIFSKVGSW
+995 NIFSNVGRW

-1034 VSWFTDIGRAV
+1034 VSWFSNIGGAV
-1045 GDAVSGAFRS
+1045 ATAVSGAFRY
-1055 AVNSVFST
+1055 AMNGVFAT
-1063 VESSVNGFIGIIN
+1063 IENAVNGFISMIN
-1076 SIIGAV
+1076 GVIGLINNIPGVSLGSIGYV
-1082 NKISPIKFGR
+1082 N
-1092 IGTVSLPRLAR
+1092 LPRLAR
-1103 GGIVDNPTV
+1103 GGIVDSPTV

-1143 VNALGGGLP
+1143 VNALGGGLQ
-1152 QSSGLPNGDI
+1152 QSSGLPSGDI
-1162 VIVIGSR
+1162 VFVIGSR
-1169 EFGRFTIDEINKAQA
+1169 EFGRFTIDEINRAQA

>member
-108 LKWIDSNANAM
+108 LKWIDNNANAM

-153 MLQTSAVIAQGSG
+153 MLQTSAMIAQGSG

-303 KAKVKN
+303 KANVKN
-309 GSALGNVAQG
+309 SAVGNLAQG
-319 AQKANDAV
+319 AQNANDAV
-327 GDLGDAMGGV
+327 GGLGDAMDGV

-380 GSDGA
+380 GAGGA

-390 GGRGGK
+390 SGGGGK
-396 GGKGGGS
+396 GSKGGGS
-403 GSGADILPEIALE
+403 GSGADILPEIELT
-416 DMDTQFKSI
+416 DMDNQFKSI
-425 FDGWLPKLKELGDLF
+425 FDGWDKTLQPLFDYLSKLKDLF
-440 GKGFKASF
+440 KDGFNMSF
-448 RAEGVERLLNAL
+448 RADSL
-460 DRIKKTLSDIFTDSR
+460 DRFKTALAGIWQSLKDIFADGTVLQAAARFGEKLS
-475 VTGAFDTMLDK
+475 
-486 WAYALGQF
+486 YALGQGMG
-494 AGSLATVA
+494 AVA
-502 LGIGVFIAESI
+502 NVVMGIAVFIAESLNKSLNDTKLDIKGWLIRQFDI
-513 ANGLERQKERIISAL
+513 A
-528 TSLFTNLGDIGQSAG
+528 GDAVASIG
-543 NIAQVLSSAFYDV
+543 NIAQMLGQTFYDV
-556 ITSTGAVRI
+556 FTSAAATN
-565 GSAIVS
+565 
-571 TFLSLSSTVIDIGSQ
+571 
-586 IGADLMRGLEQIIS
+586 IGADILSAITYGTMGIVEVGSKLGRDILSGIEQSLVDNQDKITTALNGL
-600 ENAPRFSQVL
+600 L
-610 ASALENVAPIFETI
+610 SALEPTFESIKNLFKNT
-624 EQAVDDF
+624 F
-631 GDAFGRVYDK
+631 
-641 HISPFIS
+641 
-648 SLSEGLSYITS
+648 EGLSTTYDEH
-659 VFIEAFD
+659 VKPFFD
-666 SHVNPALE
+666 SFTE
-674 RFSTGFSEVYDT
+674 GFSSIFGTLIDSWNNDVQPVLDSIGQSFSDMFDNHIQPFVDNFLYAFGQVVDLLKIVWEV
-686 HIKPAMD
+686 ILQPL
-693 STEEAVGKVFDAFK
+693 FDWIA
-707 ALWEEVL
+707 ANILPVL
-714 VPFGAFLSET
+714 VPIFQTLAEWFVQAWNVVFDVLGAVLK
-724 LGINLGTITD
+724 
-734 ILGGALIEAV
+734 ILGGIIEF
-744 KLLSDTWKGLME
+744 L
-756 GLEGFATWCEN
+756 
-767 NTGTVQGLATTVGV
+767 VGV
-781 LALAWKGIEFAS
+781 FTGDWEKAWDG
-793 VLEQAGGIPA
+793 
-803 VFENVKTAF
+803 
-812 NGVKTAIEG
+812 
-821 ATIAKAKDIA
+821 
-831 ESITLNLMYA
+831 
-841 KDFVV
+841 
-846 NTASLIAQKGQ
+846 
-857 EAIAWGISTAAKA
+857 
-870 ADIAVTTAM
+870 
-879 TAATWLLNA
+879 
-888 ALAVLTSPITLVIA
+888 
-902 AITALIAIGYLLVTN
+902 
-917 WDTISAACSEIWGA
+917 
-931 VVEFIGQVCQ
+931 
-941 NIGKFF
+941 
-947 SDLWKGVQDVF
+947 
-958 SGVGQWFSQ
+958 
-967 RFTEAWNAIV
+967 IV
-977 QVFQGLGQWF
+977 QVAKGMWDLLSSIFMFVWNVILSFLKGVWNTIVAILQAGWDAIVRIFQGLGKWF
-987 GDRWRDIE
+987 GDRWKDVE
-995 NIFSKVGSW
+995 NIFSNVGRW

-1020 SNVAG
+1020 SNVVG
-1025 FFRGIYDNI
+1025 FFRGIYDSI
-1034 VSWFTDIGRAV
+1034 VSWFSNIGGAV
-1045 GDAVSGAFRS
+1045 ATAVSGAFRY
-1055 AVNSVFST
+1055 AMNGVFAT
-1063 VESSVNGFIGIIN
+1063 IENAVNGFIGMIN
-1076 SIIGAV
+1076 GVIGLINNIPGVSLGSIGYV
-1082 NKISPIKFGR
+1082 N
-1092 IGTVSLPRLAR
+1092 LPRLAR
-1103 GGIVDNPTV
+1103 GGIVDSPTV

-1137 VVGGAV
+1137 VVGSAV

-1152 QSSGLPNGDI
+1152 QSSGLPSGDI
-1162 VIVIGSR
+1162 VIMIGSR
-1169 EFGRFTIDEINKAQA
+1169 EFGRFAIDEINKAQ
-1184 EAGQLLLNI
+1184 EQAGELLLNI

>member
-34 QNKIENKTKG
+34 QNKIENSTKG
-44 LRERVG
+44 LRAGVTK
-50 QQAGGMATALGKLA
+50 QANGIASALAGLGKIA
-64 KITALAYLG
+64 ALAYLG
-73 KKMLDLGMYST
+73 QKMVQLGMYST

-108 LKWIDSNANAM
+108 LKWIDNNANAM

-249 ISMFKSLLSDAALN
+249 ISLFKSLLSDAALN

-303 KAKVKN
+303 KANVKN
-309 GSALGNVAQG
+309 SAVGNLAQG
-319 AQKANDAV
+319 AQNANDAV
-327 GDLGDAMGGV
+327 GGLGDAMDGV

-380 GSDGA
+380 GAGGA

-390 GGRGGK
+390 SGGGGK
-396 GGKGGGS
+396 GSKGGGS
-403 GSGADILPEIALE
+403 GSGADILPEIELT
-416 DMDTQFKSI
+416 DMDNQFKSI
-425 FDGWLPKLKELGDLF
+425 FDGWDKTLQPLFDYLSKLKDLF
-440 GKGFKASF
+440 KDGFNMSF
-448 RAEGVERLLNAL
+448 RADSL
-460 DRIKKTLSDIFTDSR
+460 DRFKTALAGIWQSLKDIFADGTVLQAAARFGEKLS
-475 VTGAFDTMLDK
+475 
-486 WAYALGQF
+486 YALGQGMG
-494 AGSLATVA
+494 AVA
-502 LGIGVFIAESI
+502 NVVMGIAVFIAESLNKSLNDTKLDIKGWLIRQFDI
-513 ANGLERQKERIISAL
+513 A
-528 TSLFTNLGDIGQSAG
+528 GDAVASIG
-543 NIAQVLSSAFYDV
+543 NIAQMLGQTFYDV
-556 ITSTGAVRI
+556 FTSAAATN
-565 GSAIVS
+565 
-571 TFLSLSSTVIDIGSQ
+571 
-586 IGADLMRGLEQIIS
+586 IGADILSAITYGTMGIVEVGLKLGRDILSGIEQSLVDNQDKITTAL
-600 ENAPRFSQVL
+600 NGL
-610 ASALENVAPIFETI
+610 LSALEPTFESI
-624 EQAVDDF
+624 KNLF
-631 GDAFGRVYDK
+631 KNAF
-641 HISPFIS
+641 
-648 SLSEGLSYITS
+648 EGLSTTYDEHVKPFYDSFNEGLSSIFGTLLDSWNNDVQPVLDSIGEKFADLFDNHIQPFIDSFLSAYGQIT
-659 VFIEAFD
+659 D
-666 SHVNPALE
+666 AL
-674 RFSTGFSEVYDT
+674 
-686 HIKPAMD
+686 KL
-693 STEEAVGKVFDAFK
+693 
-707 ALWEEVL
+707 LWETILVPLFDWIAANILPVL
-714 VPFGAFLSET
+714 VPTFQTLADWFVQAWTVVFDVLGAVSK
-724 LGINLGTITD
+724 
-734 ILGGALIEAV
+734 ILGGIIEYLV
-744 KLLSDTWKGLME
+744 GVFTGDWEKTW
-756 GLEGFATWCEN
+756 N
-767 NTGTVQGLATTVGV
+767 GTVQFF
-781 LALAWKGIEFAS
+781 KGIWELAS
-793 VLEQAGGIPA
+793 
-803 VFENVKTAF
+803 
-812 NGVKTAIEG
+812 
-821 ATIAKAKDIA
+821 
-831 ESITLNLMYA
+831 SIFM
-841 KDFVV
+841 FV
-846 NTASLIAQKGQ
+846 
-857 EAIAWGISTAAKA
+857 
-870 ADIAVTTAM
+870 
-879 TAATWLLNA
+879 
-888 ALAVLTSPITLVIA
+888 
-902 AITALIAIGYLLVTN
+902 
-917 WDTISAACSEIWGA
+917 
-931 VVEFIGQVCQ
+931 
-941 NIGKFF
+941 
-947 SDLWKGVQDVF
+947 
-958 SGVGQWFSQ
+958 
-967 RFTEAWNAIV
+967 WNAILSFLKGV
-977 QVFQGLGQWF
+977 WNTIVAILQAGWDAIVRIFQGLGKWF
-987 GDRWRDIE
+987 GDRWKDVE
-995 NIFSKVGSW
+995 NIFSNVGRW

-1034 VSWFTDIGRAV
+1034 VSWFSNIGGAV
-1045 GDAVSGAFRS
+1045 ATAVSGAFRY
-1055 AVNSVFST
+1055 AMNGVFAT
-1063 VESSVNGFIGIIN
+1063 IENAVNGFISMIN
-1076 SIIGAV
+1076 GVIGLINNIPGVSLGSIGYV
-1082 NKISPIKFGR
+1082 N
-1092 IGTVSLPRLAR
+1092 LPRLAR
-1103 GGIVDNPTV
+1103 GGIVDSPTV

-1143 VNALGGGLP
+1143 VNALGGGLQ
-1152 QSSGLPNGDI
+1152 QSSGLPSGDI

-1169 EFGRFTIDEINKAQA
+1169 EFGRFTIDEINRAQA

>member
-34 QNKIENKTKG
+34 QNKIENSTKG
-44 LRERVG
+44 LRAGVTK
-50 QQAGGMATALGKLA
+50 QANGIASALAGLGKIA
-64 KITALAYLG
+64 ALAYLG
-73 KKMLDLGMYST
+73 QKMVQLGMYST

-108 LKWIDSNANAM
+108 LKWIDNNANAM

-276 PVLNSFAMVLKNVT
+276 PVLNSFAMVLKNIT

-303 KAKVKN
+303 KANVKN
-309 GSALGNVAQG
+309 SAVGNLAQG
-319 AQKANDAV
+319 AQNANDAV
-327 GDLGDAMGGV
+327 GGLGDAMDGV

-390 GGRGGK
+390 SGGGGK
-396 GGKGGGS
+396 GSKGGGS
-403 GSGADILPEIALE
+403 GSGADILPEIELT
-416 DMDTQFKSI
+416 DMDNQFKSI
-425 FDGWLPKLKELGDLF
+425 FDGWDKTLQPLFDYLSKLKDLF
-440 GKGFKASF
+440 KDGFNMSF
-448 RAEGVERLLNAL
+448 RADSL
-460 DRIKKTLSDIFTDSR
+460 DRFKTALAGIWQSLKDIFADGTVLQAAAR
-475 VTGAFDTMLDK
+475 FGEKLAF
-486 WAYALGQF
+486 ALGQ
-494 AGSLATVA
+494 ATGALANIIM
-502 LGIGVFIAESI
+502 GIAVFIAESLNKSLNGTKLDIKGWLVRQFDI
-513 ANGLERQKERIISAL
+513 A
-528 TSLFTNLGDIGQSAG
+528 GDAVASIG
-543 NIAQVLSSAFYDV
+543 NIAQMLGQTFYDV
-556 ITSTGAVRI
+556 FTSAAATN
-565 GSAIVS
+565 
-571 TFLSLSSTVIDIGSQ
+571 
-586 IGADLMRGLEQIIS
+586 IGADILSAITYGTMGIVEVGLKLGRDILSGIEQALVDNQDKITTAL
-600 ENAPRFSQVL
+600 NGL
-610 ASALENVAPIFETI
+610 LSALEPTFESIKKLFKNT
-624 EQAVDDF
+624 F
-631 GDAFGRVYDK
+631 
-641 HISPFIS
+641 
-648 SLSEGLSYITS
+648 EGLSTTYDEH
-659 VFIEAFD
+659 VKPFFD
-666 SHVNPALE
+666 SFNE
-674 RFSTGFSEVYDT
+674 GFSSIFGTLLDSWNNDVQPVLDDIGKKFADLFDNHIQPFIDNFLYAFGQIIDFLKLLWDT
-686 HIKPAMD
+686 ILVPL
-693 STEEAVGKVFDAFK
+693 FDWIATNI
-707 ALWEEVL
+707 LPVL
-714 VPFGAFLSET
+714 VPTFQTLADWFVQAWTVVFDVLGAVLK
-724 LGINLGTITD
+724 
-734 ILGGALIEAV
+734 ILGGIIEYLV
-744 KLLSDTWKGLME
+744 GVFTGDWEKMW
-756 GLEGFATWCEN
+756 N
-767 NTGTVQGLATTVGV
+767 GTVQFF
-781 LALAWKGIEFAS
+781 KGICELAS
-793 VLEQAGGIPA
+793 SIFMFVWNVILSFLKGVWNTIVAILQAG
-803 VFENVKTAF
+803 
-812 NGVKTAIEG
+812 
-821 ATIAKAKDIA
+821 
-831 ESITLNLMYA
+831 
-841 KDFVV
+841 
-846 NTASLIAQKGQ
+846 
-857 EAIAWGISTAAKA
+857 
-870 ADIAVTTAM
+870 
-879 TAATWLLNA
+879 
-888 ALAVLTSPITLVIA
+888 
-902 AITALIAIGYLLVTN
+902 
-917 WDTISAACSEIWGA
+917 WD
-931 VVEFIGQVCQ
+931 
-941 NIGKFF
+941 
-947 SDLWKGVQDVF
+947 
-958 SGVGQWFSQ
+958 
-967 RFTEAWNAIV
+967 AIV
-977 QVFQGLGQWF
+977 RIFQGLGKWF
-987 GDRWRDIE
+987 GDRWKDVE
-995 NIFSKVGSW
+995 NTFSNVGRW

-1034 VSWFTDIGRAV
+1034 VSWFSNIGGAV
-1045 GDAVSGAFRS
+1045 ATAVSGAFRY
-1055 AVNSVFST
+1055 AMNGVFAT
-1063 VESSVNGFIGIIN
+1063 IENAVNGFIGMIN
-1076 SIIGAV
+1076 GVIGLINNIPGVSLGSIGYV
-1082 NKISPIKFGR
+1082 N
-1092 IGTVSLPRLAR
+1092 LPRLAR
-1103 GGIVDNPTV
+1103 GGIVDSPTV

-1143 VNALGGGLP
+1143 VNALGGGLQ
-1152 QSSGLPNGDI
+1152 QSSGLPSGDI

-1169 EFGRFTIDEINKAQA
+1169 EFGRFTIDEINRAQA

>member
-108 LKWIDSNANAM
+108 LKWIDNNANAM

-195 VAMIESTN
+195 VAMIESTD

-238 GNTLQQSVNGR
+238 GDTLQQSVNGR
-249 ISMFKSLLSDAALN
+249 ISLFKSLLSDTALN

-276 PVLNSFAMVLKNVT
+276 PVLNSLAMVLKNVT

-303 KAKVKN
+303 KANVKN
-309 GSALGNVAQG
+309 SAVGNLAQG
-319 AQKANDAV
+319 AQNANDAV
-327 GDLGDAMGGV
+327 GGLGDAMDGV

-380 GSDGA
+380 GAGGA

-390 GGRGGK
+390 SGGGGK
-396 GGKGGGS
+396 GSKGGGS
-403 GSGADILPEIALE
+403 GSGADILPEIELT
-416 DMDTQFKSI
+416 DMDNQFKSI
-425 FDGWLPKLKELGDLF
+425 FDGWDKTLQPLFDYLSKLKDLF
-440 GKGFKASF
+440 KDGFNMSF
-448 RAEGVERLLNAL
+448 RADSL
-460 DRIKKTLSDIFTDSR
+460 DRFKTALAGIWQSLKDIFADGTVLQAAAR
-475 VTGAFDTMLDK
+475 FGEKLAF
-486 WAYALGQF
+486 ALGQITG
-494 AGSLATVA
+494 ALANIIM
-502 LGIGVFIAESI
+502 GIAVFIAESLNKSLNDTKLDIKGWLIRQFDI
-513 ANGLERQKERIISAL
+513 A
-528 TSLFTNLGDIGQSAG
+528 GDAVASIG
-543 NIAQVLSSAFYDV
+543 NIAQMLGQTFYDV
-556 ITSTGAVRI
+556 FTSAAATN
-565 GSAIVS
+565 
-571 TFLSLSSTVIDIGSQ
+571 
-586 IGADLMRGLEQIIS
+586 IGADILSAITYGTMGIVEVGLKLGRDILSGIEQALVDNQDKITTAL
-600 ENAPRFSQVL
+600 NGL
-610 ASALENVAPIFETI
+610 LSALEPTFESIKNLFKNT
-624 EQAVDDF
+624 F
-631 GDAFGRVYDK
+631 
-641 HISPFIS
+641 
-648 SLSEGLSYITS
+648 EGLSTTYDEH
-659 VFIEAFD
+659 VKPFFD
-666 SHVNPALE
+666 SFTE
-674 RFSTGFSEVYDT
+674 GFSSIFGTLIDSWNNDVQPVLDSIGQSFSDMFDN
-686 HIKPAMD
+686 HIQPFVDNFLYAFGQVVD
-693 STEEAVGKVFDAFK
+693 LLKVV
-707 ALWEEVL
+707 WEEGLLPLFDWIAANILPVL
-714 VPFGAFLSET
+714 VPIFQTLAEWFVQAWNVVFDVLGAVLK
-724 LGINLGTITD
+724 
-734 ILGGALIEAV
+734 ILGGIIEFLVGVFTGDWEKA
-744 KLLSDTWKGLME
+744 W
-756 GLEGFATWCEN
+756 N
-767 NTGTVQGLATTVGV
+767 GTVQFF
-781 LALAWKGIEFAS
+781 KGIWELAS
-793 VLEQAGGIPA
+793 
-803 VFENVKTAF
+803 
-812 NGVKTAIEG
+812 
-821 ATIAKAKDIA
+821 
-831 ESITLNLMYA
+831 SIFM
-841 KDFVV
+841 FV
-846 NTASLIAQKGQ
+846 
-857 EAIAWGISTAAKA
+857 
-870 ADIAVTTAM
+870 
-879 TAATWLLNA
+879 
-888 ALAVLTSPITLVIA
+888 
-902 AITALIAIGYLLVTN
+902 
-917 WDTISAACSEIWGA
+917 
-931 VVEFIGQVCQ
+931 
-941 NIGKFF
+941 
-947 SDLWKGVQDVF
+947 
-958 SGVGQWFSQ
+958 
-967 RFTEAWNAIV
+967 WNAIV
-977 QVFQGLGQWF
+977 SFLKGVWNTIVAILQAGWDAIVRIFQGLGKWF
-987 GDRWRDIE
+987 GDRWKDVE
-995 NIFSKVGSW
+995 NIFSNVGRW

-1034 VSWFTDIGRAV
+1034 VSWFSNIGGAV
-1045 GDAVSGAFRS
+1045 ATAVSGAFRY
-1055 AVNSVFST
+1055 AMNGVFAT
-1063 VESSVNGFIGIIN
+1063 IENAVNGFISMIN
-1076 SIIGAV
+1076 GVIGLINNIPGVSLGSIGYV
-1082 NKISPIKFGR
+1082 N
-1092 IGTVSLPRLAR
+1092 LPRLAR
-1103 GGIVDNPTV
+1103 GGIVDSPTV

-1143 VNALGGGLP
+1143 VNALGGGLQ
-1152 QSSGLPNGDI
+1152 QSSGLPSGDI
-1162 VIVIGSR
+1162 VFVIGSR
-1169 EFGRFTIDEINKAQA
+1169 EFGRFTIDEINRAQA

>member
-108 LKWIDSNANAM
+108 LKWIDNNANAM

-153 MLQTSAVIAQGSG
+153 MLQTSAMIAQGSG

-249 ISMFKSLLSDAALN
+249 ISLFKSLLSDAALN

-303 KAKVKN
+303 KANVKN
-309 GSALGNVAQG
+309 SAVGNLAQG
-319 AQKANDAV
+319 AQNANDAV
-327 GDLGDAMGGV
+327 GGLGDAMDGV

-380 GSDGA
+380 GAGGA

-390 GGRGGK
+390 SGGGGKGSK
-396 GGKGGGS
+396 GGKGGGAP
-403 GSGADILPEIALE
+403 ADILPEIALE

-425 FDGWLPKLKELGDLF
+425 FDGWDKVLKPLFDYLSKLSNLF
-440 GKGFKASF
+440 KDGFNMSF
-448 RAEGVERLLNAL
+448 RADSL
-460 DRIKKTLSDIFTDSR
+460 DRFKTALAGIWQSLKDIFADGTILQAAAR
-475 VTGAFDTMLDK
+475 FGEKLAF
-486 WAYALGQF
+486 ALGQITG
-494 AGSLATVA
+494 ALANIIM
-502 LGIGVFIAESI
+502 GIAVFIAESLNKSLNDTKLDIKGWLIRQFDI
-513 ANGLERQKERIISAL
+513 A
-528 TSLFTNLGDIGQSAG
+528 GDAVASIG
-543 NIAQVLSSAFYDV
+543 NIAQMLGQTFYDV
-556 ITSTGAVRI
+556 FTSAAATN
-565 GSAIVS
+565 
-571 TFLSLSSTVIDIGSQ
+571 
-586 IGADLMRGLEQIIS
+586 IGADILSAITYGTMGIVEVGSKLGRDILSGIEQALVDNQDKITTTLNGL
-600 ENAPRFSQVL
+600 L
-610 ASALENVAPIFETI
+610 SALEPTFESIKNLFKNT
-624 EQAVDDF
+624 F
-631 GDAFGRVYDK
+631 
-641 HISPFIS
+641 
-648 SLSEGLSYITS
+648 EGLSTTYDEH
-659 VFIEAFD
+659 VKPFFD
-666 SHVNPALE
+666 SFTE
-674 RFSTGFSEVYDT
+674 GFSSIFGTLIDSWNNDVQPVLDSIGQSFSDMFDNHIQPFVDNFLYAFGQVVDLLKIVWEV
-686 HIKPAMD
+686 ILQPL
-693 STEEAVGKVFDAFK
+693 FDWIA
-707 ALWEEVL
+707 ANILPVL
-714 VPFGAFLSET
+714 VPIFQTLAEWFVQAWNVVFDVLGAVLK
-724 LGINLGTITD
+724 
-734 ILGGALIEAV
+734 ILGGIIEF
-744 KLLSDTWKGLME
+744 L
-756 GLEGFATWCEN
+756 
-767 NTGTVQGLATTVGV
+767 VGV
-781 LALAWKGIEFAS
+781 FTGDWEKAWDG
-793 VLEQAGGIPA
+793 
-803 VFENVKTAF
+803 
-812 NGVKTAIEG
+812 
-821 ATIAKAKDIA
+821 
-831 ESITLNLMYA
+831 
-841 KDFVV
+841 
-846 NTASLIAQKGQ
+846 
-857 EAIAWGISTAAKA
+857 
-870 ADIAVTTAM
+870 
-879 TAATWLLNA
+879 
-888 ALAVLTSPITLVIA
+888 
-902 AITALIAIGYLLVTN
+902 
-917 WDTISAACSEIWGA
+917 
-931 VVEFIGQVCQ
+931 
-941 NIGKFF
+941 
-947 SDLWKGVQDVF
+947 
-958 SGVGQWFSQ
+958 
-967 RFTEAWNAIV
+967 IV
-977 QVFQGLGQWF
+977 QVAKGMWNLLSSIFMFVWNVILSFLKGVWNTIVAILQAGWDAIVRIFQGLGKWF
-987 GDRWRDIE
+987 GDRWKDVE
-995 NIFSKVGSW
+995 NTFSNVGRW

-1034 VSWFTDIGRAV
+1034 VSWFSNIGGAV
-1045 GDAVSGAFRS
+1045 ATAVSGAFRY
-1055 AVNSVFST
+1055 AMNGVFAT
-1063 VESSVNGFIGIIN
+1063 IENAVNGFIGMIN
-1076 SIIGAV
+1076 GVIGLINNIPGVSLGSIGYV
-1082 NKISPIKFGR
+1082 N
-1092 IGTVSLPRLAR
+1092 LPRLAR
-1103 GGIVDNPTV
+1103 GGIVDSPTV

-1143 VNALGGGLP
+1143 VNALGGGLQ
-1152 QSSGLPNGDI
+1152 QSSGLPSGDI

-1169 EFGRFTIDEINKAQA
+1169 EFGRFTIDEINRAQA

>member
-1 MAVTLEE
+1 MATTLEE

-34 QNKIENKTKG
+34 QNKIENSTKG
-44 LRERVG
+44 LRAGVTK
-50 QQAGGMATALGKLA
+50 QANGIASALAGLGKIA
-64 KITALAYLG
+64 ALAYLG
-73 KKMLDLGMYST
+73 QKMVQLGMYST

-108 LKWIDSNANAM
+108 LKWIDNNANAM

-276 PVLNSFAMVLKNVT
+276 PVLNSFAMVLKNIT

-303 KAKVKN
+303 KANVKN
-309 GSALGNVAQG
+309 SAVGNLAQG
-319 AQKANDAV
+319 AQNANDAV
-327 GDLGDAMGGV
+327 GGLGDAMDGV

-380 GSDGA
+380 GAGGA

-390 GGRGGK
+390 SGGGGK
-396 GGKGGGS
+396 GSKGGGS
-403 GSGADILPEIALE
+403 GSGADILPEIELT
-416 DMDTQFKSI
+416 DMDNQFKSI
-425 FDGWLPKLKELGDLF
+425 FDGWDKTLQPLFDYLSKLKDLF
-440 GKGFKASF
+440 KDGFNMSF
-448 RAEGVERLLNAL
+448 RADSL
-460 DRIKKTLSDIFTDSR
+460 DRFKTALAGIWQSLKDIFADGTVLQAAARFGEKLS
-475 VTGAFDTMLDK
+475 
-486 WAYALGQF
+486 YALGQGMG
-494 AGSLATVA
+494 AVA
-502 LGIGVFIAESI
+502 NVVMGIAVFIAESLNKSLNDTKLDIKGWLIRQFDI
-513 ANGLERQKERIISAL
+513 A
-528 TSLFTNLGDIGQSAG
+528 GDAVASIG
-543 NIAQVLSSAFYDV
+543 NIAQMLGQTFYDV
-556 ITSTGAVRI
+556 FTSAAATN
-565 GSAIVS
+565 
-571 TFLSLSSTVIDIGSQ
+571 
-586 IGADLMRGLEQIIS
+586 IGADILSAITYGTMGIVEVGLKLGRDILSGIEQALVDNQDKITTAL
-600 ENAPRFSQVL
+600 NGL
-610 ASALENVAPIFETI
+610 LSALEPTFESIKNLFKNT
-624 EQAVDDF
+624 F
-631 GDAFGRVYDK
+631 
-641 HISPFIS
+641 
-648 SLSEGLSYITS
+648 EGLSTTYDEH
-659 VFIEAFD
+659 VKPFFD
-666 SHVNPALE
+666 SFTE
-674 RFSTGFSEVYDT
+674 GFSSIFGTLIDSWNNDVQPVLDSIGQSFSDMFDNHIQPFVDNFLYAFGQVVDLLKIVWEV
-686 HIKPAMD
+686 ILQPL
-693 STEEAVGKVFDAFK
+693 FDWIA
-707 ALWEEVL
+707 ANILPVL
-714 VPFGAFLSET
+714 VPIFQTLAEWFVQAWNVVFDVLGAVLK
-724 LGINLGTITD
+724 
-734 ILGGALIEAV
+734 ILGGIIEF
-744 KLLSDTWKGLME
+744 L
-756 GLEGFATWCEN
+756 
-767 NTGTVQGLATTVGV
+767 VGV
-781 LALAWKGIEFAS
+781 FTGDWEKAWDG
-793 VLEQAGGIPA
+793 
-803 VFENVKTAF
+803 
-812 NGVKTAIEG
+812 
-821 ATIAKAKDIA
+821 
-831 ESITLNLMYA
+831 
-841 KDFVV
+841 
-846 NTASLIAQKGQ
+846 
-857 EAIAWGISTAAKA
+857 
-870 ADIAVTTAM
+870 
-879 TAATWLLNA
+879 
-888 ALAVLTSPITLVIA
+888 
-902 AITALIAIGYLLVTN
+902 
-917 WDTISAACSEIWGA
+917 
-931 VVEFIGQVCQ
+931 
-941 NIGKFF
+941 
-947 SDLWKGVQDVF
+947 
-958 SGVGQWFSQ
+958 
-967 RFTEAWNAIV
+967 IV
-977 QVFQGLGQWF
+977 QVAKGMWDLLSSIFMFVWNVILSFLKGVWNTIVAILQAGWDAIVRIFQGLGKWF
-987 GDRWRDIE
+987 GDRWKDVE
-995 NIFSKVGSW
+995 NIFSNVGRW

-1034 VSWFTDIGRAV
+1034 VSWFSDIGGAV
-1045 GDAVSGAFRS
+1045 ATAVSGAFRY
-1055 AVNSVFST
+1055 AMNGVFAT
-1063 VESSVNGFIGIIN
+1063 VENAVNGFISMIN
-1076 SIIGAV
+1076 GVIGLINNIPGVSLGSIGYV
-1082 NKISPIKFGR
+1082 N
-1092 IGTVSLPRLAR
+1092 LPRLAR
-1103 GGIVDNPTV
+1103 GGIVDSPTV

-1152 QSSGLPNGDI
+1152 QSSGLPSGDI
-1162 VIVIGSR
+1162 VINIGSR
-1169 EFGRFTIDEINKAQA
+1169 EFGRFAIDEINKAQA
-1184 EAGQLLLNI
+1184 QAGELLLNI

>member
-34 QNKIENKTKG
+34 QNKIENSTKG
-44 LRERVG
+44 LRAGVTK
-50 QQAGGMATALGKLA
+50 QANGIASALAGLGKIA
-64 KITALAYLG
+64 ALAYLG
-73 KKMLDLGMYST
+73 QKMVQLGMYST

-108 LKWIDSNANAM
+108 LKWIDNNANAM

-303 KAKVKN
+303 KANVKN
-309 GSALGNVAQG
+309 SAVGNLAQG
-319 AQKANDAV
+319 AQNANDAV
-327 GDLGDAMGGV
+327 GGLGDAMDGV

-380 GSDGA
+380 GAGGA

-390 GGRGGK
+390 GKGGK
-396 GGKGGGS
+396 GGKGGG
-403 GSGADILPEIALE
+403 GPADILPEIALE

-425 FDGWLPKLKELGDLF
+425 FDGWDKVLKPLFDYLSKLSNLF
-440 GKGFKASF
+440 KDGFNMSF
-448 RAEGVERLLNAL
+448 RADSL
-460 DRIKKTLSDIFTDSR
+460 DRFRTALAGIWQSLKDIFADGTVLQAAAR
-475 VTGAFDTMLDK
+475 FGEKLAF
-486 WAYALGQF
+486 ALGQ
-494 AGSLATVA
+494 ATGALANIIM
-502 LGIGVFIAESI
+502 GIAVFIAESLNKSLNGTKLDIKGWLIRQFDI
-513 ANGLERQKERIISAL
+513 A
-528 TSLFTNLGDIGQSAG
+528 GDAVASIG
-543 NIAQVLSSAFYDV
+543 NIAQMLGQTFYDV
-556 ITSTGAVRI
+556 FTSAAATN
-565 GSAIVS
+565 
-571 TFLSLSSTVIDIGSQ
+571 
-586 IGADLMRGLEQIIS
+586 IGADILSAITYGTMGIVEVGLKLGRDILSGIEQALVDNQDKITTAL
-600 ENAPRFSQVL
+600 NGL
-610 ASALENVAPIFETI
+610 LSALEPTFESIKNLFKNT
-624 EQAVDDF
+624 F
-631 GDAFGRVYDK
+631 
-641 HISPFIS
+641 
-648 SLSEGLSYITS
+648 EGLSTTYDEH
-659 VFIEAFD
+659 VKPFFD
-666 SHVNPALE
+666 SFTE
-674 RFSTGFSEVYDT
+674 GFSSIFGTLIDSWNNDVQPVLDSIGQSFSDMFDNHIQPFVDNFLYAFGQVVDLLKIVWEV
-686 HIKPAMD
+686 ILQPL
-693 STEEAVGKVFDAFK
+693 FDWIA
-707 ALWEEVL
+707 ANILPVL
-714 VPFGAFLSET
+714 VPIFQTLAEWFVQAWNVVFDVLGAVLK
-724 LGINLGTITD
+724 
-734 ILGGALIEAV
+734 ILGGIIEF
-744 KLLSDTWKGLME
+744 L
-756 GLEGFATWCEN
+756 
-767 NTGTVQGLATTVGV
+767 VGV
-781 LALAWKGIEFAS
+781 FTGDWEKAWDG
-793 VLEQAGGIPA
+793 
-803 VFENVKTAF
+803 
-812 NGVKTAIEG
+812 
-821 ATIAKAKDIA
+821 
-831 ESITLNLMYA
+831 
-841 KDFVV
+841 
-846 NTASLIAQKGQ
+846 
-857 EAIAWGISTAAKA
+857 
-870 ADIAVTTAM
+870 
-879 TAATWLLNA
+879 
-888 ALAVLTSPITLVIA
+888 
-902 AITALIAIGYLLVTN
+902 
-917 WDTISAACSEIWGA
+917 
-931 VVEFIGQVCQ
+931 
-941 NIGKFF
+941 
-947 SDLWKGVQDVF
+947 
-958 SGVGQWFSQ
+958 
-967 RFTEAWNAIV
+967 IV
-977 QVFQGLGQWF
+977 QVAKGMWDLLSSIFMFVWNVILSFLKGVWNTIVAILQAGWDAIVRIFQGLGKWF
-987 GDRWRDIE
+987 GDRWKDVE
-995 NIFSKVGSW
+995 NIFSNVGRW

-1034 VSWFTDIGRAV
+1034 VSWFSNIGGAV
-1045 GDAVSGAFRS
+1045 ATAVSGAFRY
-1055 AVNSVFST
+1055 AMNGVFAT
-1063 VESSVNGFIGIIN
+1063 IENAVNGFISMIN
-1076 SIIGAV
+1076 GVIGLINNIPGVSLGSIGYV
-1082 NKISPIKFGR
+1082 N
-1092 IGTVSLPRLAR
+1092 LPRLAR
-1103 GGIVDNPTV
+1103 GGIVDSPTV

-1143 VNALGGGLP
+1143 VNALGGGLQ
-1152 QSSGLPNGDI
+1152 QSSGLPSGDI
-1162 VIVIGSR
+1162 VFVIGSR
-1169 EFGRFTIDEINKAQA
+1169 EFGRFTIDEINRAQA

>member
-34 QNKIENKTKG
+34 QNKIENSTKG
-44 LRERVG
+44 LRAGVTK
-50 QQAGGMATALGKLA
+50 QANGIASALAGLGKIA
-64 KITALAYLG
+64 ALAYLG
-73 KKMLDLGMYST
+73 QKMVQLGMYST

-108 LKWIDSNANAM
+108 LKWIDNNANAM

-249 ISMFKSLLSDAALN
+249 ISLFKSLLSDAALN

-303 KAKVKN
+303 KANVKN
-309 GSALGNVAQG
+309 SAVGNLAQG
-319 AQKANDAV
+319 AQNANDAV
-327 GDLGDAMGGV
+327 GGLGDAMDGV

-380 GSDGA
+380 GAGGA

-390 GGRGGK
+390 GKGGK
-396 GGKGGGS
+396 GGKGGG
-403 GSGADILPEIALE
+403 GPADILPEIALE

-425 FDGWLPKLKELGDLF
+425 FDGWDKVLKPLFDYLSKLSNLF
-440 GKGFKASF
+440 KDGFNMSF
-448 RAEGVERLLNAL
+448 RADSL
-460 DRIKKTLSDIFTDSR
+460 DRFRTALAGIWQSLKDIFADGTVLQAAAR
-475 VTGAFDTMLDK
+475 FGEKLAF
-486 WAYALGQF
+486 ALGQ
-494 AGSLATVA
+494 ATGALANIIM
-502 LGIGVFIAESI
+502 GIAVFIAESLNKSLNGTKLDIKGWLIRQFDI
-513 ANGLERQKERIISAL
+513 A
-528 TSLFTNLGDIGQSAG
+528 GDAVASIG
-543 NIAQVLSSAFYDV
+543 NIAQMLGQTFYDV
-556 ITSTGAVRI
+556 FTSAAATN
-565 GSAIVS
+565 
-571 TFLSLSSTVIDIGSQ
+571 
-586 IGADLMRGLEQIIS
+586 IGADILSAITYGTMGIVEVGLKLGRDILSGIEQALVDNQDKITTAL
-600 ENAPRFSQVL
+600 NGL
-610 ASALENVAPIFETI
+610 LSALEPTFESIKNLFKNT
-624 EQAVDDF
+624 F
-631 GDAFGRVYDK
+631 
-641 HISPFIS
+641 
-648 SLSEGLSYITS
+648 EGLSTTYDEH
-659 VFIEAFD
+659 VKPFFD
-666 SHVNPALE
+666 SFTE
-674 RFSTGFSEVYDT
+674 GFSSIFGTLIDSWNNDVQPVLDSIGQSFSDMFDNHIQPFVDNFLYAFGQVVDLLKIVWEV
-686 HIKPAMD
+686 ILQPL
-693 STEEAVGKVFDAFK
+693 FDWIA
-707 ALWEEVL
+707 ANILPVL
-714 VPFGAFLSET
+714 VPIFQTLAEWFVQAWNVVFDVLGAVLK
-724 LGINLGTITD
+724 
-734 ILGGALIEAV
+734 ILGGIIEF
-744 KLLSDTWKGLME
+744 L
-756 GLEGFATWCEN
+756 
-767 NTGTVQGLATTVGV
+767 VGV
-781 LALAWKGIEFAS
+781 FTGDWEKAWDG
-793 VLEQAGGIPA
+793 
-803 VFENVKTAF
+803 
-812 NGVKTAIEG
+812 
-821 ATIAKAKDIA
+821 
-831 ESITLNLMYA
+831 
-841 KDFVV
+841 
-846 NTASLIAQKGQ
+846 
-857 EAIAWGISTAAKA
+857 
-870 ADIAVTTAM
+870 
-879 TAATWLLNA
+879 
-888 ALAVLTSPITLVIA
+888 
-902 AITALIAIGYLLVTN
+902 
-917 WDTISAACSEIWGA
+917 
-931 VVEFIGQVCQ
+931 
-941 NIGKFF
+941 
-947 SDLWKGVQDVF
+947 
-958 SGVGQWFSQ
+958 
-967 RFTEAWNAIV
+967 IV
-977 QVFQGLGQWF
+977 QVAKGMWDLLSSIFMFVWNVILSFLKGVWNTIVAILQAGWDAIVRIFQGLGKWF
-987 GDRWRDIE
+987 EDRWKDVE
-995 NIFSKVGSW
+995 NIFSNVGRW

-1034 VSWFTDIGRAV
+1034 VSWFSNIGGAV
-1045 GDAVSGAFRS
+1045 ATAVSGAFRY
-1055 AVNSVFST
+1055 AMNGVFAT
-1063 VESSVNGFIGIIN
+1063 IENAVNGFIGMIN
-1076 SIIGAV
+1076 GVIGLINNIPGVSLGSIGYV
-1082 NKISPIKFGR
+1082 N
-1092 IGTVSLPRLAR
+1092 LPRLAR
-1103 GGIVDNPTV
+1103 GGIVDSPTV

-1162 VIVIGSR
+1162 VIMIGSR
-1169 EFGRFTIDEINKAQA
+1169 EFGRFAIDEINKAQ
-1184 EAGQLLLNI
+1184 EQAGELLLNV

>member
-34 QNKIENKTKG
+34 QNKIENSTKG
-44 LRERVG
+44 LRAGVTK
-50 QQAGGMATALGKLA
+50 QANGIASALAGLGKIA
-64 KITALAYLG
+64 ALAYLG
-73 KKMLDLGMYST
+73 QKMVQLGMYST

-108 LKWIDSNANAM
+108 LKWIDNNANAM

-186 IEDLGINVN
+186 IEDLGINVG

-249 ISMFKSLLSDAALN
+249 ISLFKSLLSDAALN

-380 GSDGA
+380 GSGGA

-390 GGRGGK
+390 GKGGK
-396 GGKGGGS
+396 GGKGGG
-403 GSGADILPEIALE
+403 GPADILPEIALE

-425 FDGWLPKLKELGDLF
+425 FDGWDKVLKPLFDYLSKLSNLF
-440 GKGFKASF
+440 KDGFNMSF
-448 RAEGVERLLNAL
+448 RADSL
-460 DRIKKTLSDIFTDSR
+460 DRFKTALAGIWQSLKDIFADGTVLQAAAR
-475 VTGAFDTMLDK
+475 FGEKLAF
-486 WAYALGQF
+486 ALGQ
-494 AGSLATVA
+494 ATGALANIIM
-502 LGIGVFIAESI
+502 GIAVFIAESLNKSLKDTKLDIKGWLIRQFDI
-513 ANGLERQKERIISAL
+513 A
-528 TSLFTNLGDIGQSAG
+528 GDAVASIG
-543 NIAQVLSSAFYDV
+543 NIAQMLGQTFYDV
-556 ITSTGAVRI
+556 FTSAAATNIGADILSAITYGATGIVEVGSKLGRDILSGIEQALVDNQDKITTALNGLLYALEPTFESIKNLFKNTFEGLSTTYDEHVKPFFDSFNEGFSSIFGTLLDSWNNDVQPVLDSIGEKFAGLFDNHIQPFIDNFLYAFGQIMDVLKLLWDTILVPLFDWIAANILPVLVPTFQTLADWFVQAWTVVFDVLGAVLKI
-565 GSAIVS
+565 LGGIIEFLVGVFTGDWEKAWNGIVQIAKGIWELLSSIFKFVWDAIVS
-571 TFLSLSSTVIDIGSQ
+571 FL
-586 IGADLMRGLEQIIS
+586 
-600 ENAPRFSQVL
+600 
-610 ASALENVAPIFETI
+610 
-624 EQAVDDF
+624 
-631 GDAFGRVYDK
+631 
-641 HISPFIS
+641 
-648 SLSEGLSYITS
+648 
-659 VFIEAFD
+659 
-666 SHVNPALE
+666 
-674 RFSTGFSEVYDT
+674 
-686 HIKPAMD
+686 
-693 STEEAVGKVFDAFK
+693 
-707 ALWEEVL
+707 
-714 VPFGAFLSET
+714 
-724 LGINLGTITD
+724 
-734 ILGGALIEAV
+734 
-744 KLLSDTWKGLME
+744 KG
-756 GLEGFATWCEN
+756 
-767 NTGTVQGLATTVGV
+767 V
-781 LALAWKGIEFAS
+781 
-793 VLEQAGGIPA
+793 
-803 VFENVKTAF
+803 
-812 NGVKTAIEG
+812 
-821 ATIAKAKDIA
+821 
-831 ESITLNLMYA
+831 
-841 KDFVV
+841 
-846 NTASLIAQKGQ
+846 
-857 EAIAWGISTAAKA
+857 
-870 ADIAVTTAM
+870 
-879 TAATWLLNA
+879 
-888 ALAVLTSPITLVIA
+888 
-902 AITALIAIGYLLVTN
+902 
-917 WDTISAACSEIWGA
+917 WDTIVAILQAGW
-931 VVEFIGQVCQ
+931 
-941 NIGKFF
+941 
-947 SDLWKGVQDVF
+947 D
-958 SGVGQWFSQ
+958 
-967 RFTEAWNAIV
+967 AIV
-977 QVFQGLGQWF
+977 RIFQGIGPWF
-987 GDRWRDIE
+987 GERWRDIE
-995 NIFSKVGSW
+995 NIFSKVGQW
-1004 FGQKFSE
+1004 FGQKFSD
-1011 AWNGITNAF
+1011 AWKAVQNAFNSIGQWFSDRWRDITNVFSKTGSWFGEQFGKAYEGVKKAF
-1020 SNVAG
+1020 SGIVEFFGGIWDRIKSTFTNVGTMVGNAIG
-1025 FFRGIYDNI
+1025 GAVRGVING
-1034 VSWFTDIGRAV
+1034 VLA
-1045 GDAVSGAFRS
+1045 
-1055 AVNSVFST
+1055 T
-1063 VESSVNGFIGIIN
+1063 VENTIN
-1076 SIIGAV
+1076 SGIRLINGAISVINKLPGVNIG
-1082 NKISPIKFGR
+1082 SFS
-1092 IGTVSLPRLAR
+1092 TVSLPRLAR
-1103 GGIVDNPTV
+1103 GGIVDSPTV

-1143 VNALGGGLP
+1143 VNALGGGLQQP
-1152 QSSGLPNGDI
+1152 SGLPSGDI
-1162 VIVIGSR
+1162 VINIGSR
-1169 EFGRFTIDEINKAQA
+1169 EFGRFAIDEINKAQ
-1184 EAGQLLLNI
+1184 EQAGELLLNI

>member
-34 QNKIENKTKG
+34 QNKIENSTKG
-44 LRERVG
+44 LRAGVTK
-50 QQAGGMATALGKLA
+50 QANGIASALAGLGKIA
-64 KITALAYLG
+64 ALAYLG
-73 KKMLDLGMYST
+73 QKMVQLGMYST

-108 LKWIDSNANAM
+108 LKWIDNNANAM

-276 PVLNSFAMVLKNVT
+276 PVLNSFAMVLKNIT

-303 KAKVKN
+303 KANVKN
-309 GSALGNVAQG
+309 SAVGNLAQG
-319 AQKANDAV
+319 AQNANDAV
-327 GDLGDAMGGV
+327 GGLGDAMDGV

-390 GGRGGK
+390 SGGGGK
-396 GGKGGGS
+396 GSKGGGS
-403 GSGADILPEIALE
+403 GSGADILPEIELT
-416 DMDTQFKSI
+416 DMDNQFKSI
-425 FDGWLPKLKELGDLF
+425 FDGWDKTLQPLFDYLSKLKDLF
-440 GKGFKASF
+440 KDGFNMSF
-448 RAEGVERLLNAL
+448 RADSL
-460 DRIKKTLSDIFTDSR
+460 DRFKTALAGIWQSLKDIFADGTVLQAAARFGEKLS
-475 VTGAFDTMLDK
+475 
-486 WAYALGQF
+486 YALGQGMG
-494 AGSLATVA
+494 AVA
-502 LGIGVFIAESI
+502 NVVMGIAVFIAESLNKSLNDTKLDIKGWLIRQFDI
-513 ANGLERQKERIISAL
+513 A
-528 TSLFTNLGDIGQSAG
+528 GDAVASIG
-543 NIAQVLSSAFYDV
+543 NIAQMLGQTFYDV
-556 ITSTGAVRI
+556 FTSAAATNIGADILSAITYGTMGIVEVGSKLGRDILSGIEQSLVDNQDKITTALNGLLSALEPTFESIKNLFKNAFEGLSTTYDEHVKPFYDSFNEGLSSIFGTLLDSWNNDVQPVLDSIGEKFADLFDNHIQPFIDSFLSAYGQITDALKLLWDTILVPLFDWIAANILPVLVPTFQTLADWFVQAWTVVFDVLGAVSKI
-565 GSAIVS
+565 LGGIIEFLVGVFTGDWEKAWNGIVQIAKGIWEMLSSIFKFVWDAIVS
-571 TFLSLSSTVIDIGSQ
+571 FL
-586 IGADLMRGLEQIIS
+586 
-600 ENAPRFSQVL
+600 
-610 ASALENVAPIFETI
+610 
-624 EQAVDDF
+624 
-631 GDAFGRVYDK
+631 
-641 HISPFIS
+641 
-648 SLSEGLSYITS
+648 
-659 VFIEAFD
+659 
-666 SHVNPALE
+666 
-674 RFSTGFSEVYDT
+674 
-686 HIKPAMD
+686 
-693 STEEAVGKVFDAFK
+693 
-707 ALWEEVL
+707 
-714 VPFGAFLSET
+714 
-724 LGINLGTITD
+724 
-734 ILGGALIEAV
+734 
-744 KLLSDTWKGLME
+744 KG
-756 GLEGFATWCEN
+756 
-767 NTGTVQGLATTVGV
+767 V
-781 LALAWKGIEFAS
+781 
-793 VLEQAGGIPA
+793 
-803 VFENVKTAF
+803 
-812 NGVKTAIEG
+812 
-821 ATIAKAKDIA
+821 
-831 ESITLNLMYA
+831 
-841 KDFVV
+841 
-846 NTASLIAQKGQ
+846 
-857 EAIAWGISTAAKA
+857 
-870 ADIAVTTAM
+870 
-879 TAATWLLNA
+879 
-888 ALAVLTSPITLVIA
+888 
-902 AITALIAIGYLLVTN
+902 
-917 WDTISAACSEIWGA
+917 WDTIVAILQAGW
-931 VVEFIGQVCQ
+931 
-941 NIGKFF
+941 
-947 SDLWKGVQDVF
+947 D
-958 SGVGQWFSQ
+958 
-967 RFTEAWNAIV
+967 AIV
-977 QVFQGLGQWF
+977 RIFQGIGPWF
-987 GDRWRDIE
+987 GERWRDIE
-995 NIFSKVGSW
+995 NIFSKVGQW
-1004 FGQKFSE
+1004 FGQKFSD

-1025 FFRGIYDNI
+1025 FFKGIFDSI
-1034 VSWFTDIGRAV
+1034 VGWFTDIGRAV
-1045 GDAVSGAFRS
+1045 GDAVSGAFKS
-1055 AVNSVFST
+1055 GMNGAIAT
-1063 VESSVNGFIGIIN
+1063 VENVVNGFIGLIN
-1076 SIIGAV
+1076 GAIGLI
-1082 NKISPIKFGR
+1082 NKIPGVNIGR
-1092 IGTVSLPRLAR
+1092 IGYVNLPRLAR
-1103 GGIVDNPTV
+1103 GGIVDSPTV

>member
-8 LRVIVEGEIAPFQ
+8 LRVIVEGETAPFQ

-34 QNKIENKTKG
+34 QNKIENSTKG
-44 LRERVG
+44 LRAGVTK
-50 QQAGGMATALGKLA
+50 QANGIASALAGLGKIA
-64 KITALAYLG
+64 ALAYLG
-73 KKMLDLGMYST
+73 QKMVQLGMYST

-108 LKWIDSNANAM
+108 LKWIDNNANAM

-303 KAKVKN
+303 KANVKN
-309 GSALGNVAQG
+309 SAVGNLAQG
-319 AQKANDAV
+319 AQNANDAV
-327 GDLGDAMGGV
+327 GGLGDAMDGV

-380 GSDGA
+380 GAGGA

-390 GGRGGK
+390 GKGGK
-396 GGKGGGS
+396 GGKGGG
-403 GSGADILPEIALE
+403 GPADILPEITLE

-425 FDGWLPKLKELGDLF
+425 FDGWDKVLKPLFDYLSKLSNLF
-440 GKGFKASF
+440 KDGFNMSF
-448 RAEGVERLLNAL
+448 RADSFDRFRTAL
-460 DRIKKTLSDIFTDSR
+460 AGIWQSLKDIFADGTVLQAAAR
-475 VTGAFDTMLDK
+475 FGEKLAF
-486 WAYALGQF
+486 ALGQ
-494 AGSLATVA
+494 ATGALANIIM
-502 LGIGVFIAESI
+502 GIAVFIAESLNKSL
-513 ANGLERQKERIISAL
+513 NGTKLDIKGWLIRQFDTA
-528 TSLFTNLGDIGQSAG
+528 GDAVASIG
-543 NIAQVLSSAFYDV
+543 NIAQMLGQTFYDV
-556 ITSTGAVRI
+556 FTSAAATN
-565 GSAIVS
+565 
-571 TFLSLSSTVIDIGSQ
+571 
-586 IGADLMRGLEQIIS
+586 IGADILSAITYGTMGIVEVGLKLGRDILSGIEQALVDNQDKITTAL
-600 ENAPRFSQVL
+600 NGL
-610 ASALENVAPIFETI
+610 LSALEPTFESIKNLFKNT
-624 EQAVDDF
+624 F
-631 GDAFGRVYDK
+631 
-641 HISPFIS
+641 
-648 SLSEGLSYITS
+648 EGLSTTYDEH
-659 VFIEAFD
+659 VKPFFD
-666 SHVNPALE
+666 SFTE
-674 RFSTGFSEVYDT
+674 GFSSIFGTLIDSWNNDVQPVLDSIGQSFSDMFDNHIQPFVDNFLYAFGQVVDLLKIVWEV
-686 HIKPAMD
+686 ILQPL
-693 STEEAVGKVFDAFK
+693 FDWIA
-707 ALWEEVL
+707 ANILPVL
-714 VPFGAFLSET
+714 VPIFQTLAEWFVQAWNVVFDVLGAVLK
-724 LGINLGTITD
+724 
-734 ILGGALIEAV
+734 ILGGIIEF
-744 KLLSDTWKGLME
+744 L
-756 GLEGFATWCEN
+756 
-767 NTGTVQGLATTVGV
+767 VGV
-781 LALAWKGIEFAS
+781 FTGDWEKAWDG
-793 VLEQAGGIPA
+793 
-803 VFENVKTAF
+803 
-812 NGVKTAIEG
+812 
-821 ATIAKAKDIA
+821 
-831 ESITLNLMYA
+831 
-841 KDFVV
+841 
-846 NTASLIAQKGQ
+846 
-857 EAIAWGISTAAKA
+857 
-870 ADIAVTTAM
+870 
-879 TAATWLLNA
+879 
-888 ALAVLTSPITLVIA
+888 
-902 AITALIAIGYLLVTN
+902 
-917 WDTISAACSEIWGA
+917 
-931 VVEFIGQVCQ
+931 
-941 NIGKFF
+941 
-947 SDLWKGVQDVF
+947 
-958 SGVGQWFSQ
+958 
-967 RFTEAWNAIV
+967 IV
-977 QVFQGLGQWF
+977 QVAKGMWDLLSSIFMFVWNVILSFLKGVWNTIVAILQAGWDAIVRIFQGLGKWF
-987 GDRWRDIE
+987 GDRWKDVE
-995 NIFSKVGSW
+995 NIFSNVGRW

-1020 SNVAG
+1020 SNVVG

-1034 VSWFTDIGRAV
+1034 VSWFSNIGGAV
-1045 GDAVSGAFRS
+1045 ATAVSGAFRY
-1055 AVNSVFST
+1055 AMNGVFAT
-1063 VESSVNGFIGIIN
+1063 IENAVNGFIGMIN
-1076 SIIGAV
+1076 GVIGLINNIPGVSLGSIGYV
-1082 NKISPIKFGR
+1082 N
-1092 IGTVSLPRLAR
+1092 LPRLAR
-1103 GGIVDNPTV
+1103 GGIVDSPTV

-1152 QSSGLPNGDI
+1152 QSSGLPSGDI
-1162 VIVIGSR
+1162 VIMIGSR
-1169 EFGRFTIDEINKAQA
+1169 EFGRFAIDEINKAQ
-1184 EAGQLLLNI
+1184 EQAGELLLNV

>member
-108 LKWIDSNANAM
+108 LKWIDNNANAM

-173 ERIRSGLLGNTEA
+173 EHIRSGLLGNTEA

-276 PVLNSFAMVLKNVT
+276 PVLNSFAMVLKNIT

-380 GSDGA
+380 GAGGA

-390 GGRGGK
+390 SGGGGK
-396 GGKGGGS
+396 GSKGGGS
-403 GSGADILPEIALE
+403 GSGADILPEIELT
-416 DMDTQFKSI
+416 DMDNQFKSI
-425 FDGWLPKLKELGDLF
+425 FDGWDKTLQPLFDYLSKLKDLF
-440 GKGFKASF
+440 KDGFNMSF
-448 RAEGVERLLNAL
+448 RADSL
-460 DRIKKTLSDIFTDSR
+460 DRFKTALAGIWQSLKDIFADGTVLQAAAR
-475 VTGAFDTMLDK
+475 FGEKLAF
-486 WAYALGQF
+486 ALGQITG
-494 AGSLATVA
+494 ALANIIM
-502 LGIGVFIAESI
+502 GIAVFIAESLNKSLNDTKLDIKGWLIRQFDI
-513 ANGLERQKERIISAL
+513 A
-528 TSLFTNLGDIGQSAG
+528 GDAVASIG
-543 NIAQVLSSAFYDV
+543 NIAQMLGQTFYDV
-556 ITSTGAVRI
+556 FTSAAATN
-565 GSAIVS
+565 
-571 TFLSLSSTVIDIGSQ
+571 
-586 IGADLMRGLEQIIS
+586 IGADILSAITYGTMGIVEVGSKLGRDILSGIEQALVDNQDKITTALNGL
-600 ENAPRFSQVL
+600 L
-610 ASALENVAPIFETI
+610 SALEPTFESI
-624 EQAVDDF
+624 KNLF
-631 GDAFGRVYDK
+631 KNAF
-641 HISPFIS
+641 
-648 SLSEGLSYITS
+648 EGLSTTYDEH
-659 VFIEAFD
+659 VKPFYD
-666 SHVNPALE
+666 SFNE
-674 RFSTGFSEVYDT
+674 GFSSIFGTLLDSWNNDVQPVLDDIGKKFADLFDNHIQPFIDSFLSAYGQITDALKLLWDT
-686 HIKPAMD
+686 ILVPL
-693 STEEAVGKVFDAFK
+693 FDWIA
-707 ALWEEVL
+707 ANILPVL
-714 VPFGAFLSET
+714 VPTFQTLADWFVQAWNVVFDVLGAVLK
-724 LGINLGTITD
+724 
-734 ILGGALIEAV
+734 ILGGIIEYLIGVFTGDWEKA
-744 KLLSDTWKGLME
+744 W
-756 GLEGFATWCEN
+756 N
-767 NTGTVQGLATTVGV
+767 GTVQFF
-781 LALAWKGIEFAS
+781 KGIWELAS
-793 VLEQAGGIPA
+793 
-803 VFENVKTAF
+803 
-812 NGVKTAIEG
+812 
-821 ATIAKAKDIA
+821 
-831 ESITLNLMYA
+831 SIFM
-841 KDFVV
+841 FV
-846 NTASLIAQKGQ
+846 
-857 EAIAWGISTAAKA
+857 
-870 ADIAVTTAM
+870 
-879 TAATWLLNA
+879 
-888 ALAVLTSPITLVIA
+888 
-902 AITALIAIGYLLVTN
+902 
-917 WDTISAACSEIWGA
+917 
-931 VVEFIGQVCQ
+931 
-941 NIGKFF
+941 
-947 SDLWKGVQDVF
+947 
-958 SGVGQWFSQ
+958 
-967 RFTEAWNAIV
+967 WNAIV
-977 QVFQGLGQWF
+977 SFLKGVWNTIVAILQAGWDAIVRIFQGLGKWF
-987 GDRWRDIE
+987 GDRWKDVE
-995 NIFSKVGSW
+995 NIFSNVGRW

-1034 VSWFTDIGRAV
+1034 VSWFSNIGGAV
-1045 GDAVSGAFRS
+1045 ATAVSGAFRY
-1055 AVNSVFST
+1055 AMNGVFAT
-1063 VESSVNGFIGIIN
+1063 IENAVNGFISMIN
-1076 SIIGAV
+1076 GVIGLINNIPGVSLGSIGYV
-1082 NKISPIKFGR
+1082 N
-1092 IGTVSLPRLAR
+1092 LPRLAR
-1103 GGIVDNPTV
+1103 GGIVDSPTV

-1143 VNALGGGLP
+1143 VNALGGGLQ
-1152 QSSGLPNGDI
+1152 QSSGLPSGDI
-1162 VIVIGSR
+1162 VFVIGSR
-1169 EFGRFTIDEINKAQA
+1169 EFGRFTIDEINRAQA

>member
-34 QNKIENKTKG
+34 QNKIENSTKG
-44 LRERVG
+44 LRAGVTK
-50 QQAGGMATALGKLA
+50 QANGIASALAGLGKIA
-64 KITALAYLG
+64 ALAYLG
-73 KKMLDLGMYST
+73 QKMVQLGMYST

-108 LKWIDSNANAM
+108 LKWIDNNANAM

-276 PVLNSFAMVLKNVT
+276 PVLNSFAMVLKNIT

-380 GSDGA
+380 GAGGA

-390 GGRGGK
+390 SGGGGK
-396 GGKGGGS
+396 GSKGGGS
-403 GSGADILPEIALE
+403 GSGADILPEIELT
-416 DMDTQFKSI
+416 DMDNQFKSI
-425 FDGWLPKLKELGDLF
+425 FDGWDKTLQPLFDYLSKLKDLF
-440 GKGFKASF
+440 KDGFNMSF
-448 RAEGVERLLNAL
+448 RADSL
-460 DRIKKTLSDIFTDSR
+460 DRFKTALAGIWQSLKDIFADGTVLQAAAR
-475 VTGAFDTMLDK
+475 FGEKLAF
-486 WAYALGQF
+486 ALGQITG
-494 AGSLATVA
+494 ALANIIM
-502 LGIGVFIAESI
+502 GIAVFIAESLNKSLNDTKLDIKGWLIRQFDI
-513 ANGLERQKERIISAL
+513 A
-528 TSLFTNLGDIGQSAG
+528 GDAVASIG
-543 NIAQVLSSAFYDV
+543 NIAQMLGQTFYDV
-556 ITSTGAVRI
+556 FTSAAATN
-565 GSAIVS
+565 
-571 TFLSLSSTVIDIGSQ
+571 
-586 IGADLMRGLEQIIS
+586 IGADIL
-600 ENAPRFSQVL
+600 
-610 ASALENVAPIFETI
+610 SAITYGTMGIVEVGSKLGRDILSGI
-624 EQAVDDF
+624 EQSLVDNQDKITTALNGLLSTLEPTF
-631 GDAFGRVYDK
+631 ESIKNLFKNAF
-641 HISPFIS
+641 
-648 SLSEGLSYITS
+648 EGLSTTYDEHVKPFYDSFNEGLSSIFGTLLDSWNNDVQPVLDDIGKKFADLFDNHIQPFIDSFLSAYGQITD
-659 VFIEAFD
+659 VLKLLWDTILVPLFD
-666 SHVNPALE
+666 WIAANILP
-674 RFSTGFSEVYDT
+674 
-686 HIKPAMD
+686 
-693 STEEAVGKVFDAFK
+693 
-707 ALWEEVL
+707 VL
-714 VPFGAFLSET
+714 VPTFQTLADWFVQAWTVVFDVLGAVLK
-724 LGINLGTITD
+724 
-734 ILGGALIEAV
+734 ILGGIIEYLV
-744 KLLSDTWKGLME
+744 GVFTGDWEKTW
-756 GLEGFATWCEN
+756 N
-767 NTGTVQGLATTVGV
+767 GTVQFF
-781 LALAWKGIEFAS
+781 KGIWELAS
-793 VLEQAGGIPA
+793 
-803 VFENVKTAF
+803 
-812 NGVKTAIEG
+812 
-821 ATIAKAKDIA
+821 
-831 ESITLNLMYA
+831 SIFM
-841 KDFVV
+841 FV
-846 NTASLIAQKGQ
+846 
-857 EAIAWGISTAAKA
+857 
-870 ADIAVTTAM
+870 
-879 TAATWLLNA
+879 
-888 ALAVLTSPITLVIA
+888 
-902 AITALIAIGYLLVTN
+902 
-917 WDTISAACSEIWGA
+917 
-931 VVEFIGQVCQ
+931 
-941 NIGKFF
+941 
-947 SDLWKGVQDVF
+947 
-958 SGVGQWFSQ
+958 
-967 RFTEAWNAIV
+967 WNAILSFLKGV
-977 QVFQGLGQWF
+977 WNTIVAILQAGWDAIVRIFQGLGKWF
-987 GDRWRDIE
+987 GDRWKDVE
-995 NIFSKVGSW
+995 NTFSNVGRW

-1034 VSWFTDIGRAV
+1034 VSWFSNIGGAV
-1045 GDAVSGAFRS
+1045 ATAVSGAFRY
-1055 AVNSVFST
+1055 AMNGVFAT
-1063 VESSVNGFIGIIN
+1063 IENAVNGFIGMIN
-1076 SIIGAV
+1076 GVIGLINNIPGVSLGSIGYV
-1082 NKISPIKFGR
+1082 N
-1092 IGTVSLPRLAR
+1092 LPRLAR
-1103 GGIVDNPTV
+1103 GGIVDSPTV

-1143 VNALGGGLP
+1143 VNALGGDLP
-1152 QSSGLPNGDI
+1152 QSSGLPSGDI
-1162 VIVIGSR
+1162 VIMIGSR
-1169 EFGRFTIDEINKAQA
+1169 EFGRFAIDEINKAQ
-1184 EAGQLLLNI
+1184 EQAGELLLNI

>member
-108 LKWIDSNANAM
+108 LKWIDNNANAM

-249 ISMFKSLLSDAALN
+249 ISLFKSLLSDAALN

-303 KAKVKN
+303 KANVKN
-309 GSALGNVAQG
+309 SAVGNLAQG
-319 AQKANDAV
+319 AQNANDAV
-327 GDLGDAMGGV
+327 GGLGDAMDGV

-380 GSDGA
+380 GAGGA

-390 GGRGGK
+390 GKGGK
-396 GGKGGGS
+396 GGKGGG
-403 GSGADILPEIALE
+403 GPADILPEIALE

-425 FDGWLPKLKELGDLF
+425 FDGWDKVLKPLFDYLSKLSNLF
-440 GKGFKASF
+440 KDGFNMSF
-448 RAEGVERLLNAL
+448 RADSL
-460 DRIKKTLSDIFTDSR
+460 DRFRTALAGIWQSLKDIFADGTVLQAAAR
-475 VTGAFDTMLDK
+475 FGEKLAF
-486 WAYALGQF
+486 ALGQ
-494 AGSLATVA
+494 ATGALANIIM
-502 LGIGVFIAESI
+502 GIAVFIAESLNKSLNGTKLDIKGWLIRQFDI
-513 ANGLERQKERIISAL
+513 A
-528 TSLFTNLGDIGQSAG
+528 GDAVASIG
-543 NIAQVLSSAFYDV
+543 NIAQMLGQTFYDV
-556 ITSTGAVRI
+556 FTSAAATN
-565 GSAIVS
+565 
-571 TFLSLSSTVIDIGSQ
+571 
-586 IGADLMRGLEQIIS
+586 IGADILSAITYGTMGIVEVGLKLGRDILSGIEQALVDNQDKITTAL
-600 ENAPRFSQVL
+600 NGL
-610 ASALENVAPIFETI
+610 LSALEPTFESIKNLFKNT
-624 EQAVDDF
+624 F
-631 GDAFGRVYDK
+631 
-641 HISPFIS
+641 
-648 SLSEGLSYITS
+648 EGLSTTYDEH
-659 VFIEAFD
+659 VKPFFD
-666 SHVNPALE
+666 SFTE
-674 RFSTGFSEVYDT
+674 GFSSIFGTLIDSWNNDVQPVLDSIGQSFSDMFDN
-686 HIKPAMD
+686 HIQPFVDNFLYAFGQVVD
-693 STEEAVGKVFDAFK
+693 LLKVV
-707 ALWEEVL
+707 WEEGLLPLFDWIAANILPVL
-714 VPFGAFLSET
+714 VPIFQTLAEWFVQAWNVVFDVLGAVLK
-724 LGINLGTITD
+724 
-734 ILGGALIEAV
+734 ILGGIIEF
-744 KLLSDTWKGLME
+744 L
-756 GLEGFATWCEN
+756 
-767 NTGTVQGLATTVGV
+767 VGV
-781 LALAWKGIEFAS
+781 FTGDWEKAWDG
-793 VLEQAGGIPA
+793 
-803 VFENVKTAF
+803 
-812 NGVKTAIEG
+812 
-821 ATIAKAKDIA
+821 
-831 ESITLNLMYA
+831 
-841 KDFVV
+841 
-846 NTASLIAQKGQ
+846 
-857 EAIAWGISTAAKA
+857 
-870 ADIAVTTAM
+870 
-879 TAATWLLNA
+879 
-888 ALAVLTSPITLVIA
+888 
-902 AITALIAIGYLLVTN
+902 
-917 WDTISAACSEIWGA
+917 
-931 VVEFIGQVCQ
+931 
-941 NIGKFF
+941 
-947 SDLWKGVQDVF
+947 
-958 SGVGQWFSQ
+958 
-967 RFTEAWNAIV
+967 IV
-977 QVFQGLGQWF
+977 QVAKGMWNLLSSIFMFVWNVILSFLKGVWNTIVAILQAGWDAIVRIFQGLGKWF
-987 GDRWRDIE
+987 GDRWKDVE
-995 NIFSKVGSW
+995 NTFSNVGRW

-1034 VSWFTDIGRAV
+1034 VSWFSNIGGAV
-1045 GDAVSGAFRS
+1045 ATAVSGAFRY
-1055 AVNSVFST
+1055 AMNGVFAT
-1063 VESSVNGFIGIIN
+1063 IENAVNGFISMIN
-1076 SIIGAV
+1076 GVIGLINNIPGVSLGSIGYV
-1082 NKISPIKFGR
+1082 N
-1092 IGTVSLPRLAR
+1092 LPRLAR
-1103 GGIVDNPTV
+1103 GGIVDSPTV

-1143 VNALGGGLP
+1143 VNALGGGLQ
-1152 QSSGLPNGDI
+1152 QSSGLPSGDI

-1169 EFGRFTIDEINKAQA
+1169 EFGRFTIDEINRAQA

>member
-108 LKWIDSNANAM
+108 LKWIDNNANAM

-380 GSDGA
+380 GAGGA

-390 GGRGGK
+390 SGGGGK
-396 GGKGGGS
+396 GSKGGGS
-403 GSGADILPEIALE
+403 GSGADILPEIELT
-416 DMDTQFKSI
+416 DMDNQFKSI
-425 FDGWLPKLKELGDLF
+425 FDGWDKTLQPLFDYLSKLKDLF
-440 GKGFKASF
+440 KDGFNMSF
-448 RAEGVERLLNAL
+448 RADSL
-460 DRIKKTLSDIFTDSR
+460 DRFKTALAGIWQSLKDIFADGTVLQAAAR
-475 VTGAFDTMLDK
+475 FGEKLAF
-486 WAYALGQF
+486 ALGQITG
-494 AGSLATVA
+494 ALANIIM
-502 LGIGVFIAESI
+502 GIAVFIAESLNKSLNDTKLDIKGWLIRQFDI
-513 ANGLERQKERIISAL
+513 A
-528 TSLFTNLGDIGQSAG
+528 GDAVASIG
-543 NIAQVLSSAFYDV
+543 NIAQMLGQTFYDV
-556 ITSTGAVRI
+556 FTSAAATN
-565 GSAIVS
+565 
-571 TFLSLSSTVIDIGSQ
+571 
-586 IGADLMRGLEQIIS
+586 IGADIL
-600 ENAPRFSQVL
+600 
-610 ASALENVAPIFETI
+610 SAITYGTMGIVEVGSKLGRDILSGI
-624 EQAVDDF
+624 EQSLVDNQDKITTALNGLLSTLEPTF
-631 GDAFGRVYDK
+631 ESIKNLFKNAF
-641 HISPFIS
+641 
-648 SLSEGLSYITS
+648 EGLSTTYDEHVKPFYDSFNEGLSSIFGTLLDS
-659 VFIEAFD
+659 WNNDVQPVLDDIGKKFADLFDNHIQPFIDSFLSAFGQIID
-666 SHVNPALE
+666 FLKLLW
-674 RFSTGFSEVYDT
+674 DT
-686 HIKPAMD
+686 ILVPL
-693 STEEAVGKVFDAFK
+693 FDWIA
-707 ALWEEVL
+707 ANILPVL
-714 VPFGAFLSET
+714 VPTFQTLADWFVQAWTVVFDVLGAVLT
-724 LGINLGTITD
+724 
-734 ILGGALIEAV
+734 ILGGIIEYLV
-744 KLLSDTWKGLME
+744 GVFTGDWEKTW
-756 GLEGFATWCEN
+756 N
-767 NTGTVQGLATTVGV
+767 GTVQFF
-781 LALAWKGIEFAS
+781 KGIWELAS
-793 VLEQAGGIPA
+793 
-803 VFENVKTAF
+803 
-812 NGVKTAIEG
+812 
-821 ATIAKAKDIA
+821 
-831 ESITLNLMYA
+831 SIFM
-841 KDFVV
+841 FV
-846 NTASLIAQKGQ
+846 
-857 EAIAWGISTAAKA
+857 
-870 ADIAVTTAM
+870 
-879 TAATWLLNA
+879 
-888 ALAVLTSPITLVIA
+888 
-902 AITALIAIGYLLVTN
+902 
-917 WDTISAACSEIWGA
+917 
-931 VVEFIGQVCQ
+931 
-941 NIGKFF
+941 
-947 SDLWKGVQDVF
+947 
-958 SGVGQWFSQ
+958 
-967 RFTEAWNAIV
+967 WNAILSFLKGV
-977 QVFQGLGQWF
+977 WNTIVAILQAGWDAIVRIFQGLGKWF
-987 GDRWRDIE
+987 GDRWKDVE
-995 NIFSKVGSW
+995 NTFSNVGRW

-1034 VSWFTDIGRAV
+1034 VSWFSNIGGAV
-1045 GDAVSGAFRS
+1045 ATAVSGAFRY
-1055 AVNSVFST
+1055 AMNGVFAT
-1063 VESSVNGFIGIIN
+1063 IENAVNGFIGMIN
-1076 SIIGAV
+1076 GVIGLINNIPGVSLGSIGYV
-1082 NKISPIKFGR
+1082 N
-1092 IGTVSLPRLAR
+1092 LPRLAR
-1103 GGIVDNPTV
+1103 GGIVDSPTV

-1162 VIVIGSR
+1162 VIMIGSR
-1169 EFGRFTIDEINKAQA
+1169 EFGRFAIDEINKAQ
-1184 EAGQLLLNI
+1184 EQAGELLLNV

>member
-1 MAVTLEE
+1 MATTLEE

-50 QQAGGMATALGKLA
+50 QQAGGMAAALGKLA

-108 LKWIDSNANAM
+108 LKWIDNNANAM

-142 DSNKL
+142 DSDKL

-249 ISMFKSLLSDAALN
+249 ISLFKSLLSDVALN

-303 KAKVKN
+303 KANVKN
-309 GSALGNVAQG
+309 SAIGNLAQG
-319 AQKANDAV
+319 AQNANDAV
-327 GDLGDAMGGV
+327 GGLGDAMDGV
-337 DDASGGTAGNLDD
+337 DDASGGTADNLDD
-350 TAKSAKKAAKELMG
+350 TAKSAKKAAKELLG

-380 GSDGA
+380 SDGA
-385 GSGGG
+385 GSGSG
-390 GGRGGK
+390 GGK
-396 GGKGGGS
+396 GGKNGKGGS
-403 GSGADILPEIALE
+403 SGNGTDILPEIELT
-416 DMDTQFKSI
+416 DMDNQFKSI
-425 FDGWLPKLKELGDLF
+425 FDGWDKTLQPLFDYLSKLKDLF
-440 GKGFKASF
+440 KDGFNMSF
-448 RAEGVERLLNAL
+448 RADSLDRFKNAL
-460 DRIKKTLSDIFTDSR
+460 VGIWESLKDIFADGTVLQAAARFGEKLS
-475 VTGAFDTMLDK
+475 
-486 WAYALGQF
+486 YALGQGTG
-494 AGSLATVA
+494 AVA
-502 LGIGVFIAESI
+502 NVVMGIAVFIAESLDKSLKETKLDI
-513 ANGLERQKERIISAL
+513 KNWLIRQFEIKGDTI
-528 TSLFTNLGDIGQSAG
+528 TSIGNLAQAIGQ
-543 NIAQVLSSAFYDV
+543 IFYDT
-556 ITSTGAVRI
+556 ITSVAATDI
-565 GSAIVS
+565 GSAI
-571 TFLSLSSTVIDIGSQ
+571 
-586 IGADLMRGLEQIIS
+586 
-600 ENAPRFSQVL
+600 
-610 ASALENVAPIFETI
+610 
-624 EQAVDDF
+624 
-631 GDAFGRVYDK
+631 
-641 HISPFIS
+641 IS
-648 SLSEGLSYITS
+648 SLIYIRMGIDDITGKIERDFWAFWERLAVDNQAGITTAFIGLLSAVEPIFASIKDLFKNTFISLNATYDEHLKPFFDS
-659 VFIEAFD
+659 FIE
-666 SHVNPALE
+666 
-674 RFSTGFSEVYDT
+674 GFSSIFGTLIDSWNNDVQPVLDSIGQLFSDMFDN
-686 HIKPAMD
+686 HIQPFVDNFLYAFGQVVD
-693 STEEAVGKVFDAFK
+693 LLKVV
-707 ALWEEVL
+707 WEEGFLPLFDWIAANILPVL
-714 VPFGAFLSET
+714 VPIFQTLAEWFVQAWNVVFDVLGAVLK
-724 LGINLGTITD
+724 
-734 ILGGALIEAV
+734 ILGGIIEF
-744 KLLSDTWKGLME
+744 L
-756 GLEGFATWCEN
+756 
-767 NTGTVQGLATTVGV
+767 VGV
-781 LALAWKGIEFAS
+781 FTGDWEKAWDG
-793 VLEQAGGIPA
+793 
-803 VFENVKTAF
+803 
-812 NGVKTAIEG
+812 
-821 ATIAKAKDIA
+821 
-831 ESITLNLMYA
+831 
-841 KDFVV
+841 
-846 NTASLIAQKGQ
+846 
-857 EAIAWGISTAAKA
+857 
-870 ADIAVTTAM
+870 
-879 TAATWLLNA
+879 
-888 ALAVLTSPITLVIA
+888 
-902 AITALIAIGYLLVTN
+902 
-917 WDTISAACSEIWGA
+917 
-931 VVEFIGQVCQ
+931 
-941 NIGKFF
+941 
-947 SDLWKGVQDVF
+947 
-958 SGVGQWFSQ
+958 
-967 RFTEAWNAIV
+967 IV
-977 QVFQGLGQWF
+977 QVAKGMWDLLSSIFMFVWNVILSFLKGVWNTIVAILQAGWDAIVRIFQGLGKWF
-987 GDRWRDIE
+987 GDRWKDVE
-995 NIFSKVGSW
+995 NIFSNVGRW

-1020 SNVAG
+1020 SNVVG

-1034 VSWFTDIGRAV
+1034 VSWFSNIGGAV
-1045 GDAVSGAFRS
+1045 ATAVSGAFRY
-1055 AVNSVFST
+1055 AMNGVFAT
-1063 VESSVNGFIGIIN
+1063 IENAVNGFIGMIN
-1076 SIIGAV
+1076 GVIGLINNIPGVSLGSIGYV
-1082 NKISPIKFGR
+1082 N
-1092 IGTVSLPRLAR
+1092 LPRLAR
-1103 GGIVDNPTV
+1103 GGIVDSPTV

-1152 QSSGLPNGDI
+1152 QSSGLPSGDI
-1162 VIVIGSR
+1162 VINIGSR
-1169 EFGRFTIDEINKAQA
+1169 EFGRFAIDEINKAQA
-1184 EAGQLLLNI
+1184 QAGELLLNI

>member
-34 QNKIENKTKG
+34 RNKIENSTKG
-44 LRERVG
+44 LRAGVTK
-50 QQAGGMATALGKLA
+50 QANGIASALAGLGKIA
-64 KITALAYLG
+64 ALAYLG
-73 KKMLDLGMYST
+73 QKMVQLGMYST

-108 LKWIDSNANAM
+108 LKWIDNNANAM

-153 MLQTSAVIAQGSG
+153 MLQTSAVIAQGGG

-249 ISMFKSLLSDAALN
+249 ISLFKSLLSDAALN

-303 KAKVKN
+303 KANVKN
-309 GSALGNVAQG
+309 SAVGNLAQG
-319 AQKANDAV
+319 AQNANDAV
-327 GDLGDAMGGV
+327 GGLGDAMDGV

-380 GSDGA
+380 GAGGA

-390 GGRGGK
+390 SGGGGK
-396 GGKGGGS
+396 GSKGGGS
-403 GSGADILPEIALE
+403 GSGADILPEIELT
-416 DMDTQFKSI
+416 DMDNQFKSI
-425 FDGWLPKLKELGDLF
+425 FDGWDKTLQPLFDYLSKLKDLF
-440 GKGFKASF
+440 KDGFNMSF
-448 RAEGVERLLNAL
+448 RADSL
-460 DRIKKTLSDIFTDSR
+460 DRFKTALAGIWQSLKDIFADGTVLQAAAR
-475 VTGAFDTMLDK
+475 FGEKLAF
-486 WAYALGQF
+486 ALGQITG
-494 AGSLATVA
+494 ALANIIM
-502 LGIGVFIAESI
+502 GIAVFIAESLNKSLNDTKLDIKGWLIRQFDI
-513 ANGLERQKERIISAL
+513 A
-528 TSLFTNLGDIGQSAG
+528 GDAVASIG
-543 NIAQVLSSAFYDV
+543 NIAQMLGQTFYDV
-556 ITSTGAVRI
+556 FTSAAATN
-565 GSAIVS
+565 
-571 TFLSLSSTVIDIGSQ
+571 
-586 IGADLMRGLEQIIS
+586 IGADILSAITYGTMGIVEVGSKLGRDILSGIEQALVDNQDKITTALNGL
-600 ENAPRFSQVL
+600 L
-610 ASALENVAPIFETI
+610 SALEPTFESI
-624 EQAVDDF
+624 KNLF
-631 GDAFGRVYDK
+631 KNAF
-641 HISPFIS
+641 
-648 SLSEGLSYITS
+648 EGLSTTYDEHVKPFYDSFNEGLSSIFGTLLDS
-659 VFIEAFD
+659 WNNDVQPVLDDIGKKFADLFDNHIQPFIDNFLYAFGQIID
-666 SHVNPALE
+666 FLKLLW
-674 RFSTGFSEVYDT
+674 DT
-686 HIKPAMD
+686 ILVPL
-693 STEEAVGKVFDAFK
+693 FDWIATNI
-707 ALWEEVL
+707 LPVL
-714 VPFGAFLSET
+714 VPTFQTLADWFVQAWTVVFDVLGAVLK
-724 LGINLGTITD
+724 
-734 ILGGALIEAV
+734 ILGGIIEYLV
-744 KLLSDTWKGLME
+744 GVFTGDWEKTW
-756 GLEGFATWCEN
+756 N
-767 NTGTVQGLATTVGV
+767 GTVQFF
-781 LALAWKGIEFAS
+781 KGIWELAS
-793 VLEQAGGIPA
+793 
-803 VFENVKTAF
+803 
-812 NGVKTAIEG
+812 
-821 ATIAKAKDIA
+821 
-831 ESITLNLMYA
+831 SIFM
-841 KDFVV
+841 FV
-846 NTASLIAQKGQ
+846 
-857 EAIAWGISTAAKA
+857 
-870 ADIAVTTAM
+870 
-879 TAATWLLNA
+879 
-888 ALAVLTSPITLVIA
+888 
-902 AITALIAIGYLLVTN
+902 
-917 WDTISAACSEIWGA
+917 
-931 VVEFIGQVCQ
+931 
-941 NIGKFF
+941 
-947 SDLWKGVQDVF
+947 
-958 SGVGQWFSQ
+958 
-967 RFTEAWNAIV
+967 WNAILSFLKGV
-977 QVFQGLGQWF
+977 WNTIVAILQAGWDAIVRIFQGLGKWF
-987 GDRWRDIE
+987 GDRWKDVE
-995 NIFSKVGSW
+995 NIFSNIGRW

-1034 VSWFTDIGRAV
+1034 VSWFSNIGGAV
-1045 GDAVSGAFRS
+1045 ATAVSGAFRY
-1055 AVNSVFST
+1055 AMNGVFAT
-1063 VESSVNGFIGIIN
+1063 IENAVNGFISMIN
-1076 SIIGAV
+1076 GVIGLINNIPGVSLGSIGYV
-1082 NKISPIKFGR
+1082 N
-1092 IGTVSLPRLAR
+1092 LPRLAR
-1103 GGIVDNPTV
+1103 GGIVDSPTV

-1143 VNALGGGLP
+1143 VNALGGGLQ
-1152 QSSGLPNGDI
+1152 QSSGLPSGDI
-1162 VIVIGSR
+1162 VFVIGSR
-1169 EFGRFTIDEINKAQA
+1169 EFGRFTIDEINRAQA